1 MSSEQPLKSVYRSAN
16 ISLRKADLARQNG
29 DDDEELYHLN
39 QFAKTVRLT
48 LQTHRLWE
56 RRKDDKD
63 AVELVSKLPEMDARI
78 RELGGTP
85 YTPPDAAPPPRSD
98 SAPSVLEAA
107 ATQLRVPGQASAAA
121 RGAAA
126 ARAATRGALLRRSRA
141 NSRSNSRP
149 ASPERTRP
157 APPAAPAPA
166 RPPPHHH
173 PSRHPESARVPIKD
187 DDDDAP
193 GSPSSAEKYGARVQG
208 EVARLFE
215 EAEAVRIAALERKV
229 EMMRARMDATSG
241 AAHGVAGGL
250 SPSKAPRS
258 STEVSAAMD
267 PYRTLLP
274 SASASVA
281 AAIVSSGGS
290 ALAPPSGGFADRLES
305 IDAEVTR
312 LRKHIADAAAATGT
326 VTGTSFAQRLDDVE
340 REVRET
346 RRASLDKAAY
356 VVAPAPEPRAAS
368 SAPVTHHPVTHPSAD
383 APGAWIRR
391 GETEMSATPRAP
403 RAGPVMAVG
412 SSWLV
417 KQLSPGT
424 ARPSAPAEEPSPPP
438 PPPPP
443 PPPAPAIPSSPPR
456 VTLPPAPDI
465 PVPSTR
471 PSAPASEPVA
481 TVPDSERKFKA
492 PGPGALAKQQ
502 KKKGTSAPA
511 TAPPAPAPEPPS
523 PATLPPAT
531 LPPATLPPATLPA
544 PPDDL
549 NAVAAAAAARAIE
562 SSLAS
567 SRAGSPSKGTRSGPG
582 RPDAVLATM
591 DGAKAAAVAAA
602 EAAATAVSERVRRE
616 LRFVAER
623 QDALTRRGEAE
634 FNAVVAQVLPL
645 HEETNALRT
654 SLSQLEVRL
663 DSVAEHVAS
672 TDGVNMAASAAA
684 VAAAA
689 GAEVE
694 ALRAHVAKQQKASQD
709 WTESAIAHYGQ
720 QAWDHTQRLL
730 LERDQSEQER
740 VKHLQSQ
747 LEESHRWQREFQRDV
762 AEKFVQQESAVE
774 AMRRQ
779 MIQMAAAMEDMQGE
793 LAQQGGQKQSQMNV
807 IMQRLGALESAP
819 PRHSV
824 PHPAPG
830 EAGPAD
836 GEEKVNSTSAPDAR
850 LDTIEARLSTA
861 EDLLGQ
867 TAMAS
872 ARATAPIAEAVGDI
886 VPEIHSLRDR
896 LAKMEGLD
904 YGESLNT
911 LNDRLSA
918 LEATGMPV
926 AAQGTIGVEEIV
938 PEIHSLRDRLAK
950 MEGLNYGKSLNTLY
964 DRISTLEAM
973 GMPVA
978 AQGTIADDDRSE
990 LEARIIR
997 AESSAAAAA
1006 ATEVQILK
1014 EKLSEFG
1021 MRLNRAEEVAAEA
1034 AEAATTTSPGT
1045 EATKKAVPGLRSRVA
1060 EMEVEVAARLSDVES
1075 RIAEL
1080 AETCV
1085 ETAAFIAATPAPTR
1099 GARGAPGGSV
1109 RGSPRRVTP
1118 SPRKSPVPPESHA
1131 SERITEER
1139 QVTLHEIAL
1148 DAVAEV
1154 EDRLAVKI
1162 AEVEAKMFELANGGG
1177 GEYPTNVETEFAS
1190 PAGVPVSPRSPGG
1203 GGRTPRSPGG
1213 DFGVRGEL
1221 DAVKERLQE
1230 LSDSFVQ
1237 VDAIAVDN
1245 ESLGRRVA
1253 ELESLQQAS
1262 AAASAANF
1270 NAHESKLAELADVVR
1285 RVENLEADGETSS
1298 ELAVA
1303 MAGRVHEVK
1312 KEIAEIQDTKAIVSS
1327 VKSSVAAVQA
1337 KVSSLAA
1344 ETAETIEA
1352 IRGRQSEME
1361 AELRNVPG
1369 LVQSTTRKVSVEVD
1383 NLSAE
1388 VADLRKHRAADAE
1401 RMVENE
1407 EQVRQ
1412 AKAMASTAAYLDKEN
1427 VAPRLNALESLDL
1440 KTLRQRLV
1448 DMEVM
1453 LLDAAM
1459 AGEEETE
1466 TRIRERAE
1474 FEAGLTP
1481 REKFERRIDA
1491 LEESKRTRARASVT
1505 ASWGRAEKKQ
1515 AEGIVIDGSSL
1526 NSAAVDAVKGE
1537 IENLQRRIEQ
1547 IERDF
1552 VQSRVDATTSDENAA
1567 AASANAEAASTA
1579 AISAAASA
1587 AGAAELVADEVEKLR
1602 RRLAAV
1608 EGQGGNTGTPGTPKR
1623 VAPRSPDSESRP
1635 RAPDSLPPPV
1645 EHPAEST
1652 MRGAFQGVTAEE
1664 AAEAAAA
1671 LGLSSKGPAPISP
1684 MAKAKTAAAR
1694 ARLAAQH
1701 EAAKLGIKLGDPSIK
1716 PLEDLAASMSPRV
1729 DHSDPVALATAADRQ
1744 LAAELATVCALVE
1757 REESRRLEIREDEM
1771 RSRIEGSSD
1780 RATDAVAIAETRAA
1794 QRRWE
1799 IAMESQLLRLRK
1811 AAHEAEERH
1820 AVAAAV
1826 VRGVDEVGPAQE
1838 VAARLSY
1845 VHGKVD
1851 AMLRAE
1857 GVRLERATSRA
1868 AGEGQQPPWGAG
1880 PGLKSPGKVKAA
1892 EIYRHLG
1899 ELERGVSALARTA
1912 PAGTVAAAVGV
1923 SRSMGKKN
1931 TEELVEVKSLRHMVR
1946 AVQTELGGLQKRLDA
1961 VDKRTTGAGRAEQDI
1976 YRAQM
1981 SEVRSDVKALKRG
1994 FAETRKMADD
2004 SLKRAVKSEST
2015 AAGAHAHAEE
2025 LGAAVTAA
2033 RGETARLR
2041 ERVDA
2046 LAHGADA
2053 GLRAIDGK
2061 VERVKSSCRGAK
2073 ATGRMAEAR
2082 AVALAGELGRVARHV
2097 GLDGVGEAL
2106 RTGTL
2111 FQPPKEI
2118 KKRPTTLEALA
2129 AAPGVGLGTPGS
2141 AAGDEEDDDLL
2152 DLPSLAGDVGVGED
2166 ASIAPPSPK
2175 AVDKSKRKVTWRANV
2190 DP

>member
-1 MSSEQPLKSVYRSAN
+1 MSSEQPLKSVYRSAS
-16 ISLRKADLARQNG
+16 ISLRKADLARQNE
-29 DDDEELYHLN
+29 DHDEELYQLN

-63 AVELVSKLPEMDARI
+63 AVELVAKLPGTDARV

-107 ATQLRVPGQASAAA
+107 ATNLQSGQASAAA

-126 ARAATRGALLRRSRA
+126 SRAATRGALLRRSRA
-141 NSRSNSRP
+141 NSRANSRA
-149 ASPERTRP
+149 ASPEREP
-157 APPAAPAPA
+157 QAAPAPAPA

-173 PSRHPESARVPIKD
+173 HPPRQSASTRVPVKD

-193 GSPSSAEKYGARVQG
+193 GSPSSAEKYGMRVQN

-241 AAHGVAGGL
+241 AAHGVSGGL
-250 SPSKAPRS
+250 SPTKAARGFA
-258 STEVSAAMD
+258 EMSAGSME
-267 PYRTLLP
+267 PTRTLLP
-274 SASASVA
+274 SASVSVA
-281 AAIVSSGGS
+281 AAIVSSGGVGI
-290 ALAPPSGGFADRLES
+290 APPSGGFADRLES

-326 VTGTSFAQRLDDVE
+326 VTGTSFVQRLDDVE

-346 RRASLDKAAY
+346 RRASLDKSAY
-356 VVAPAPEPRAAS
+356 AVAPEFPRSSIEPAATT
-368 SAPVTHHPVTHPSAD
+368 PGAD

-403 RAGPVMAVG
+403 VGGPTMAAG

-424 ARPSAPAEEPSPPP
+424 ARPASSLST
-438 PPPPP
+438 
-443 PPPAPAIPSSPPR
+443 PPAPAPQPLPAVAVPVGAPR

-465 PVPSTR
+465 PVPASK
-471 PSAPASEPVA
+471 PSPPAPKPVA
-481 TVPDSERKFKA
+481 TVPDSEKKFKA
-492 PGPGALAKQQ
+492 PAREEKPGRKE
-502 KKKGTSAPA
+502 KKDRSAPA
-511 TAPPAPAPEPPS
+511 PVPAPSPLPEPV
-523 PATLPPAT
+523 PPT
-531 LPPATLPPATLPA
+531 TLPA
-544 PPDDL
+544 PPEDL
-549 NAVAAAAAARAIE
+549 NAVAAAAASRAIE
-562 SSLAS
+562 SSLS
-567 SRAGSPSKGTRSGPG
+567 SSPGSLRGVSGSPAGGPG
-582 RPDAVLATM
+582 GGNAVLATM

-645 HEETNALRT
+645 HEETNSLRT
-654 SLSQLEVRL
+654 SMSQLEARV

-709 WTESAIAHYGQ
+709 WTESAIAHYGK
-720 QAWDHTQRLL
+720 QAWDHTQRVL

-740 VKHLQSQ
+740 VKHLHTQ
-747 LEESHRWQREFQRDV
+747 LEEAHRWQREFQKDV
-762 AEKFVQQESAVE
+762 AEKFVQQESVVDAV
-774 AMRRQ
+774 RRQ
-779 MIQMAAAMEDMQGE
+779 MMQMAAAMEDMQGE
-793 LAQQGGQKQSQMNV
+793 LAQQGGQKQSQMNM
-807 IMQRLGALESAP
+807 IMQRLGALESATGPRP
-819 PRHSV
+819 PGL
-824 PHPAPG
+824 PAAA
-830 EAGPAD
+830 EAGPVAPAPEP
-836 GEEKVNSTSAPDAR
+836 GASTSAPVSSDAAAR
-850 LDTIEARLSTA
+850 LEHLEARLATA

-872 ARATAPIAEAVGDI
+872 AKATTPIAQAVGDI
-886 VPEIHSLRDR
+886 VPEIHSLRER
-896 LAKMEGLD
+896 LAKMEELD
-904 YGESLNT
+904 
-911 LNDRLSA
+911 
-918 LEATGMPV
+918 
-926 AAQGTIGVEEIV
+926 
-938 PEIHSLRDRLAK
+938 
-950 MEGLNYGKSLNTLY
+950 YGKSLNDLY

-973 GMPVA
+973 GAREIPAVA
-978 AQGTIADDDRSE
+978 PQTNALAGVDTSE

-1014 EKLSEFG
+1014 EKIGEFG
-1021 MRLNRAEEVAAEA
+1021 MRLSRAEEVATEA

-1045 EATKKAVPGLRSRVA
+1045 AATKKAVPGLRARVA

-1075 RIAEL
+1075 RIADL
-1080 AETCV
+1080 AESCV
-1085 ETAAFIAATPAPTR
+1085 ETAALAAATPAPTR
-1099 GARGAPGGSV
+1099 RTLSGSV
-1109 RGSPRRVTP
+1109 RGSPRRPTP
-1118 SPRKSPVPPESHA
+1118 SPARKSPVPPESHA

-1139 QVTLHEIAL
+1139 QVTLHELAL

-1154 EDRLAVKI
+1154 EDRLAGKI
-1162 AEVEAKMFELANGGG
+1162 AEVEAKMFDLSGGAG
-1177 GEYPTNVETEFAS
+1177 GDYPMNVETEFAS

-1203 GGRTPRSPGG
+1203 RTPGGRSPRTPGG
-1213 DFGVRGEL
+1213 SSFGLRGEL

-1237 VDAIAVDN
+1237 AETMSQALVVDN
-1245 ESLGRRVA
+1245 ETLDKRVV
-1253 ELESLQQAS
+1253 ELESLQRASS
-1262 AAASAANF
+1262 AASIANF
-1270 NAHESKLAELADVVR
+1270 EAHESKISQLGDVLK
-1285 RVENLEADGETSS
+1285 RVENLEADGETAS

-1312 KEIAEIQDTKAIVSS
+1312 KEIADIQDTKAIVSS
-1327 VKSSVAAVQA
+1327 VKSSIAAVQA
-1337 KVSSLAA
+1337 KISSLAA

-1361 AELRNVPG
+1361 VELKDKAP
-1369 LVQSTTRKVSVEVD
+1369 RKIVVDVD
-1383 NLSAE
+1383 NLAAE
-1388 VADLRKHRAADAE
+1388 VADLRKHRITDAE
-1401 RMVENE
+1401 RMAEHE

-1412 AKAMASTAAYLDKEN
+1412 AKAAASTAAYLDKEN

-1466 TRIRERAE
+1466 TKIRERAE
-1474 FEAGLTP
+1474 FEVGLTP

-1491 LEESKRTRARASVT
+1491 LEESKRTRARASVA
-1505 ASWGRAEKKQ
+1505 ASWNKAEKKQ
-1515 AEGIVIDGSSL
+1515 AEGIVVDASSL
-1526 NSAAVDAVKGE
+1526 NSAAVDAMKGE
-1537 IENLQRRIEQ
+1537 IETLHRRVEE

-1567 AASANAEAASTA
+1567 SSSANAEAASTA

-1602 RRLAAV
+1602 KRLTAV
-1608 EGQGGNTGTPGTPKR
+1608 EGRGGDLGTPATPTTI
-1623 VAPRSPDSESRP
+1623 APRSSDSDSRP
-1635 RAPDSLPPPV
+1635 RAPDSLPPPA

-1652 MRGAFQGVTAEE
+1652 MRGAFRGVTAEE
-1664 AAEAAAA
+1664 AAAAAAA
-1671 LGLSSKGPAPISP
+1671 LGLSSRSPVPVSP

-1694 ARLAAQH
+1694 ARQAAQH
-1701 EAAKLGIKLGDPSIK
+1701 EAKKLGIELGDPSIR
-1716 PLEDLAASMSPRV
+1716 PLEDLAESMSP
-1729 DHSDPVALATAADRQ
+1729 HPGSDPAFLATAADRQ

-1757 REESRRLEIREDEM
+1757 REESRRLEIRESEM
-1771 RSRIEGSSD
+1771 RARIEGEMGQT
-1780 RATDAVAIAETRAA
+1780 TDAVAVAETQAA

-1799 IAMESQLLRLRK
+1799 IAMESQLQRLRK

-1820 AVAAAV
+1820 AVANAV
-1826 VRGVDEVGPAQE
+1826 SRGVDEVGPTQE

-1857 GVRLERATSRA
+1857 GVRMEQANRLTPET
-1868 AGEGQQPPWGAG
+1868 QQPPWGSG
-1880 PGLKSPGKVKAA
+1880 PGLKSQP
-1892 EIYRHLG
+1892 
-1899 ELERGVSALARTA
+1899 
-1912 PAGTVAAAVGV
+1912 
-1923 SRSMGKKN
+1923 RS
-1931 TEELVEVKSLRHMVR
+1931 
-1946 AVQTELGGLQKRLDA
+1946 
-1961 VDKRTTGAGRAEQDI
+1961 
-1976 YRAQM
+1976 
-1981 SEVRSDVKALKRG
+1981 
-1994 FAETRKMADD
+1994 
-2004 SLKRAVKSEST
+2004 
-2015 AAGAHAHAEE
+2015 
-2025 LGAAVTAA
+2025 
-2033 RGETARLR
+2033 RLR
-2041 ERVDA
+2041 RST
-2046 LAHGADA
+2046 GTS
-2053 GLRAIDGK
+2053 G
-2061 VERVKSSCRGAK
+2061 SWRGA
-2073 ATGRMAEAR
+2073 
-2082 AVALAGELGRVARHV
+2082 
-2097 GLDGVGEAL
+2097 
-2106 RTGTL
+2106 
-2111 FQPPKEI
+2111 
-2118 KKRPTTLEALA
+2118 
-2129 AAPGVGLGTPGS
+2129 
-2141 AAGDEEDDDLL
+2141 
-2152 DLPSLAGDVGVGED
+2152 
-2166 ASIAPPSPK
+2166 
-2175 AVDKSKRKVTWRANV
+2175 
-2190 DP
+2190 

>member
-16 ISLRKADLARQNG
+16 ISLRKADLARQNA

-141 NSRSNSRP
+141 NSRTNSRA
-149 ASPERTRP
+149 ASPERTPP
-157 APPAAPAPA
+157 APLAAPAPA

-173 PSRHPESARVPIKD
+173 PPRHPESARVPVKD

-258 STEVSAAMD
+258 SMEVSAAMD

-290 ALAPPSGGFADRLES
+290 ALAPPSGGFADRLQS
-305 IDAEVTR
+305 IDVEVTR

-356 VVAPAPEPRAAS
+356 VVAPAPESRAAPPADA
-368 SAPVTHHPVTHPSAD
+368 APIPD

-403 RAGPVMAVG
+403 RVGPVMAVG

-424 ARPSAPAEEPSPPP
+424 ARPVPAPSRESPPP

-465 PVPSTR
+465 PVPSTG

-492 PGPGALAKQQ
+492 PGPRIDESEATEAAKRK
-502 KKKGTSAPA
+502 KKKGTPAPA
-511 TAPPAPAPEPPS
+511 AAPPALAPEPPS
-523 PATLPPAT
+523 PAT

-567 SRAGSPSKGTRSGPG
+567 SGAGSPTPGTRSGPG

-663 DSVAEHVAS
+663 DSVADHVAS

-747 LEESHRWQREFQRDV
+747 LEESHRWQQEFQRDV

-779 MIQMAAAMEDMQGE
+779 MMQMAAAMEDMQGE

-819 PRHSV
+819 PRHSG
-824 PHPAPG
+824 PHLAPG

-836 GEEKVNSTSAPDAR
+836 GQEAVASTSAPDAR

-904 YGESLNT
+904 YGKSLNT
-911 LNDRLSA
+911 LYDRLST
-918 LEATGMPV
+918 LEAMGTPV
-926 AAQGTIGVEEIV
+926 AAQGTIGIV
-938 PEIHSLRDRLAK
+938 D
-950 MEGLNYGKSLNTLY
+950 T
-964 DRISTLEAM
+964 
-973 GMPVA
+973 
-978 AQGTIADDDRSE
+978 SE

-1075 RIAEL
+1075 RIAEV

-1099 GARGAPGGSV
+1099 ARGAGGSV
-1109 RGSPRRVTP
+1109 RGSPRRHTP

-1162 AEVEAKMFELANGGG
+1162 AEVEAKMFELANGVG
-1177 GEYPTNVETEFAS
+1177 GEYPMNVETEFAS

-1213 DFGVRGEL
+1213 GFGVRGEL
-1221 DAVKERLQE
+1221 DAVKDRLQE

-1237 VDAIAVDN
+1237 VDSIAVDN

-1262 AAASAANF
+1262 AAASVANF

-1505 ASWGRAEKKQ
+1505 ASWGRTEKKQ

-1537 IENLQRRIEQ
+1537 IENLQRRVEQ

-1608 EGQGGNTGTPGTPKR
+1608 EGRGGNMGTPGTPKT
-1623 VAPRSPDSESRP
+1623 VAPRSPDSESQP
-1635 RAPDSLPPPV
+1635 RAPDSLPPPA

-1652 MRGAFQGVTAEE
+1652 MRGAFRGVTAEE

-1671 LGLSSKGPAPISP
+1671 LGLSSKGPAPVSP

-1716 PLEDLAASMSPRV
+1716 PLEDLAASMSSRV
-1729 DHSDPVALATAADRQ
+1729 DHIDPVALAAAADRQ

-1771 RSRIEGSSD
+1771 RSRVEGSSD
-1780 RATDAVAIAETRAA
+1780 RATDAVAVAETRAA

-1826 VRGVDEVGPAQE
+1826 VRGVDEVGPTQE

-1857 GVRLERATSRA
+1857 GVRVERASRV
-1868 AGEGQQPPWGAG
+1868 GPEGQQPPWGAG

-1892 EIYRHLG
+1892 EIYRHFG

-1923 SRSMGKKN
+1923 SRSIGKKN

-2004 SLKRAVKSEST
+2004 SLKRAIKSEST

-2073 ATGRMAEAR
+2073 ATARMAEAR

-2129 AAPGVGLGTPGS
+2129 AAPVVGLGTPGS
-2141 AAGDEEDDDLL
+2141 TAVDEEDDDLF
-2152 DLPSLAGDVGVGED
+2152 DLPSLAGDVGVGAD

>member
-16 ISLRKADLARQNG
+16 ISLRKADLARQNA

-141 NSRSNSRP
+141 NSRTNSRA
-149 ASPERTRP
+149 ASPERTPP
-157 APPAAPAPA
+157 APLAAPAPA

-173 PSRHPESARVPIKD
+173 PPRHLESARVPVKD

-258 STEVSAAMD
+258 SMEVSAAMD

-290 ALAPPSGGFADRLES
+290 ALAPPSGGFADRLQS

-356 VVAPAPEPRAAS
+356 VVAPAPESRAAPPADA
-368 SAPVTHHPVTHPSAD
+368 APIAD

-417 KQLSPGT
+417 KQLSPRT
-424 ARPSAPAEEPSPPP
+424 ARPVPAPSRESPPP

-465 PVPSTR
+465 PVPSTG

-492 PGPGALAKQQ
+492 PGPRIDESEATEAAKQKK
-502 KKKGTSAPA
+502 KKKGTPAPTA
-511 TAPPAPAPEPPS
+511 APPALAPEPPS
-523 PATLPPAT
+523 PATLPP
-531 LPPATLPPATLPA
+531 PTLPPATLPA

-567 SRAGSPSKGTRSGPG
+567 SGAGSPTPGTRSGPG

-663 DSVAEHVAS
+663 DSVADHVAS

-694 ALRAHVAKQQKASQD
+694 ALRAHVAKHQKASQD

-779 MIQMAAAMEDMQGE
+779 MMQMAAAMEDMQGE

-819 PRHSV
+819 PRHSG

-836 GEEKVNSTSAPDAR
+836 GQEAVASTSAPDAR

-904 YGESLNT
+904 YGKSLNT
-911 LNDRLSA
+911 LYDRLSA

-950 MEGLNYGKSLNTLY
+950 MEGLDYGKSLNTLY
-964 DRISTLEAM
+964 DRLSTLEAM
-973 GMPVA
+973 GTPVA
-978 AQGTIADDDRSE
+978 AQGTIGIVDTSE

-1075 RIAEL
+1075 RIAEV

-1099 GARGAPGGSV
+1099 ARGAGGSV
-1109 RGSPRRVTP
+1109 RGSPRRHTP

-1162 AEVEAKMFELANGGG
+1162 AEVEAKMFELANGVG

-1213 DFGVRGEL
+1213 GFGVRGEL

-1237 VDAIAVDN
+1237 VDSIAVDN

-1262 AAASAANF
+1262 AAASVANF

-1312 KEIAEIQDTKAIVSS
+1312 KEIAEIQNTKAIVSS

-1537 IENLQRRIEQ
+1537 IENLQRRVEQ

-1552 VQSRVDATTSDENAA
+1552 VQSRVDGTTSDENAA

-1608 EGQGGNTGTPGTPKR
+1608 EGRGGNMGTPGTPKT

-1635 RAPDSLPPPV
+1635 RAPDSLPPPA

-1652 MRGAFQGVTAEE
+1652 MRGAFRGVTAEE

-1671 LGLSSKGPAPISP
+1671 LGLSSKGPAPVSP

-1729 DHSDPVALATAADRQ
+1729 DHIDPVALAAAADRQ

-1771 RSRIEGSSD
+1771 RSRVEGSSD
-1780 RATDAVAIAETRAA
+1780 RATDAVAVAETRAA

-1826 VRGVDEVGPAQE
+1826 VRGVDEVGPTQE

-1857 GVRLERATSRA
+1857 GVRVERASRV
-1868 AGEGQQPPWGAG
+1868 GPEGQQPPWGAG

-1892 EIYRHLG
+1892 EIYRHLA

-2004 SLKRAVKSEST
+2004 SLKRAIKSEST

-2053 GLRAIDGK
+2053 GLRALDGK

-2073 ATGRMAEAR
+2073 ATARMAEAR

-2129 AAPGVGLGTPGS
+2129 AAPVVGLGTPGS
-2141 AAGDEEDDDLL
+2141 AAVDEEDDDLF
-2152 DLPSLAGDVGVGED
+2152 DLPSLAGDVGVGAD

>member
-1 MSSEQPLKSVYRSAN
+1 MSSEQPLKSVYRSAS
-16 ISLRKADLARQNG
+16 ISLRKADLARQNE
-29 DDDEELYHLN
+29 DQDEELYQLN

-63 AVELVSKLPEMDARI
+63 AVELVAKLPGTDARV

-107 ATQLRVPGQASAAA
+107 ATKLQSGQASAAA

-126 ARAATRGALLRRSRA
+126 SRAATRGALLRRSRA
-141 NSRSNSRP
+141 NSRANSRA
-149 ASPERTRP
+149 ASPEREP
-157 APPAAPAPA
+157 QAAHAPAPA

-173 PSRHPESARVPIKD
+173 HPPRQSASTRVPVKD

-193 GSPSSAEKYGARVQG
+193 GSPSSAEKYGMRVQI

-241 AAHGVAGGL
+241 AAHGVSGGL
-250 SPSKAPRS
+250 SPTKAARGFA
-258 STEVSAAMD
+258 EMSAGSMEPA
-267 PYRTLLP
+267 RTLLP
-274 SASASVA
+274 SASVSVA
-281 AAIVSSGGS
+281 AAIVSSGGVGI
-290 ALAPPSGGFADRLES
+290 APPSGGFADRLES

-326 VTGTSFAQRLDDVE
+326 VTGTSFVQRLDDVE

-346 RRASLDKAAY
+346 RRASLDKSAY
-356 VVAPAPEPRAAS
+356 VVAPEFPRSSIEPAATTPG
-368 SAPVTHHPVTHPSAD
+368 AA

-403 RAGPVMAVG
+403 AGGPTMAAG

-424 ARPSAPAEEPSPPP
+424 ARPAPAPQPL
-438 PPPPP
+438 
-443 PPPAPAIPSSPPR
+443 PAAAVPVGAPR

-465 PVPSTR
+465 PVPASK
-471 PSAPASEPVA
+471 PSPPAPKPVA
-481 TVPDSERKFKA
+481 TVPDSEKKFKA
-492 PGPGALAKQQ
+492 PAREEKPG
-502 KKKGTSAPA
+502 KKEKKDRSAPA
-511 TAPPAPAPEPPS
+511 PVPAPSPLTEPV
-523 PATLPPAT
+523 PPT
-531 LPPATLPPATLPA
+531 TLPA

-549 NAVAAAAAARAIE
+549 NAVAAAAASRAIE
-562 SSLAS
+562 SSLS
-567 SRAGSPSKGTRSGPG
+567 SSPGSLGGVSSSPAGGPG
-582 RPDAVLATM
+582 GANAVLATM

-645 HEETNALRT
+645 HEETNSLRT
-654 SLSQLEVRL
+654 SMSQLEARV

-709 WTESAIAHYGQ
+709 WTESAIAHYGK
-720 QAWDHTQRLL
+720 QAWDHTQRVL

-740 VKHLQSQ
+740 VKHLHAQ
-747 LEESHRWQREFQRDV
+747 LEEAHRWQREFQKDV
-762 AEKFVQQESAVE
+762 AEKFVQQESVVDAV
-774 AMRRQ
+774 RRQ
-779 MIQMAAAMEDMQGE
+779 MMQMAAAMEDMQGE
-793 LAQQGGQKQSQMNV
+793 LAQQGGQKQSQMNM
-807 IMQRLGALESAP
+807 IMQRLGALESGTGPRP
-819 PRHSV
+819 PG
-824 PHPAPG
+824 PPAAA
-830 EAGPAD
+830 EAGPVAPAPEP
-836 GEEKVNSTSAPDAR
+836 GASTSAPVSSDAAAR
-850 LDTIEARLSTA
+850 LEHLEARLATA

-872 ARATAPIAEAVGDI
+872 AKATTPIAQAVGDI
-886 VPEIHSLRDR
+886 VPEIHSLRER
-896 LAKMEGLD
+896 LAKMEELD
-904 YGESLNT
+904 
-911 LNDRLSA
+911 
-918 LEATGMPV
+918 
-926 AAQGTIGVEEIV
+926 
-938 PEIHSLRDRLAK
+938 
-950 MEGLNYGKSLNTLY
+950 YGKSLNDLY

-973 GMPVA
+973 GAREIPAVA
-978 AQGTIADDDRSE
+978 PQTNALAGWDTSE

-1014 EKLSEFG
+1014 EKIGEFG
-1021 MRLNRAEEVAAEA
+1021 MRLSRAEEIATEA

-1045 EATKKAVPGLRSRVA
+1045 AATKKAVPGLRARVA

-1075 RIAEL
+1075 RIADL
-1080 AETCV
+1080 AESCV
-1085 ETAAFIAATPAPTR
+1085 ETAALAAATPAPTR
-1099 GARGAPGGSV
+1099 RTLGGSV
-1109 RGSPRRVTP
+1109 RGSPRRPTS
-1118 SPRKSPVPPESHA
+1118 SPARKSPVPPESHA

-1139 QVTLHEIAL
+1139 QVTLHELAL

-1154 EDRLAVKI
+1154 EDRLAGKI
-1162 AEVEAKMFELANGGG
+1162 AEVEAKMFELSGGAAG
-1177 GEYPTNVETEFAS
+1177 DYPMNVETEFAS
-1190 PAGVPVSPRSPGG
+1190 PAGMPVSPRSPGG
-1203 GGRTPRSPGG
+1203 RTPGGRSPRTPGG
-1213 DFGVRGEL
+1213 SSFGLRGEL

-1237 VDAIAVDN
+1237 AETMSQALVVDN
-1245 ESLGRRVA
+1245 ETLDKRVV
-1253 ELESLQQAS
+1253 ELESLQRASS
-1262 AAASAANF
+1262 AASLANF
-1270 NAHESKLAELADVVR
+1270 EAHESKISQLADVLK

-1312 KEIAEIQDTKAIVSS
+1312 KEIADIQDTKAIVSS
-1327 VKSSVAAVQA
+1327 VKSSIAAVQA
-1337 KVSSLAA
+1337 KISSLAA
-1344 ETAETIEA
+1344 ETAETVEA

-1361 AELRNVPG
+1361 VELKDKAP
-1369 LVQSTTRKVSVEVD
+1369 RKIVVDVD
-1383 NLSAE
+1383 NLAVE
-1388 VADLRKHRAADAE
+1388 VADFRKHRITDAE
-1401 RMVENE
+1401 RMAEHE

-1412 AKAMASTAAYLDKEN
+1412 AKAAASTAAYLDKEN
-1427 VAPRLNALESLDL
+1427 VAPRLSALESLDL

-1466 TRIRERAE
+1466 TKIRERAE
-1474 FEAGLTP
+1474 FEVGLTP

-1491 LEESKRTRARASVT
+1491 LEESKRTRARASVAT
-1505 ASWGRAEKKQ
+1505 SWNKAEKKQ
-1515 AEGIVIDGSSL
+1515 AEGIVVDASSL
-1526 NSAAVDAVKGE
+1526 NSAAVDAMKGE
-1537 IENLQRRIEQ
+1537 IETLHRRVEE

-1567 AASANAEAASTA
+1567 SSSANAEAASTA

-1602 RRLAAV
+1602 KRLAAV
-1608 EGQGGNTGTPGTPKR
+1608 EGRGGDLGTPSTPTTI
-1623 VAPRSPDSESRP
+1623 APRSPDSDSRP
-1635 RAPDSLPPPV
+1635 RAPDSLPPPA

-1652 MRGAFQGVTAEE
+1652 MRGAFRGVTAEE
-1664 AAEAAAA
+1664 AAAAAAA
-1671 LGLSSKGPAPISP
+1671 LGLSSRSPVPVSP

-1694 ARLAAQH
+1694 ARQAAQH
-1701 EAAKLGIKLGDPSIK
+1701 EAKKLGIELGDPSIR
-1716 PLEDLAASMSPRV
+1716 PLEDLAESMSP
-1729 DHSDPVALATAADRQ
+1729 HPGSDPAFLATAADRQ

-1757 REESRRLEIREDEM
+1757 REESRRLEIRESEM
-1771 RSRIEGSSD
+1771 RARIEGEMGQT
-1780 RATDAVAIAETRAA
+1780 TDAVAVAETQAA

-1799 IAMESQLLRLRK
+1799 IAMESQLQRLRK

-1820 AVAAAV
+1820 AVANAV
-1826 VRGVDEVGPAQE
+1826 SRGVDEVGPTQE

-1857 GVRLERATSRA
+1857 GVRMEQANRLTPET
-1868 AGEGQQPPWGAG
+1868 QQPPWGSG
-1880 PGLKSPGKVKAA
+1880 PGLKSPAKVKAA

-1912 PAGTVAAAVGV
+1912 PAGTVAAAVGI

-1946 AVQTELGGLQKRLDA
+1946 AVQTELGGLQKRIDA
-1961 VDKRTTGAGRAEQDI
+1961 VDKRTTGAGRAEQDM

-1994 FAETRKMADD
+1994 FVDTRKAVDD

-2025 LGAAVTAA
+2025 LGAAVTAT

-2053 GLRAIDGK
+2053 GLRAVDGK
-2061 VERVKSSCRGAK
+2061 IERVKSSCRGAK
-2073 ATGRMAEAR
+2073 ATARMAEAR

-2097 GLDGVGEAL
+2097 GMEGVGEAL

-2111 FQPPKEI
+2111 FQPPRQI
-2118 KKRPTTLEALA
+2118 KKKPTLESLA
-2129 AAPGVGLGTPGS
+2129 AEPGLGLETPIS
-2141 AAGDEEDDDLL
+2141 VRDEEEDDDLFE
-2152 DLPSLAGDVGVGED
+2152 LPSLAGGARDDD
-2166 ASIAPPSPK
+2166 AMAPPSPK

-2190 DP
+2190 DL

>member
-1 MSSEQPLKSVYRSAN
+1 MSSEQPLKSVYRSAS
-16 ISLRKADLARQNG
+16 ISLRKADLARQNE
-29 DDDEELYHLN
+29 DQDEELYQLN

-63 AVELVSKLPEMDARI
+63 AVELVAKLPGTDARV

-107 ATQLRVPGQASAAA
+107 ATKLQSGQASAAA

-126 ARAATRGALLRRSRA
+126 SRAATRGALLRRSRA
-141 NSRSNSRP
+141 NSRANSRA
-149 ASPERTRP
+149 ASPEREP
-157 APPAAPAPA
+157 QAAHAPAPA

-173 PSRHPESARVPIKD
+173 HPPRQSASTRVPVKD

-193 GSPSSAEKYGARVQG
+193 GSPSSAEKYGMRVQI

-241 AAHGVAGGL
+241 AAHGVSGGL
-250 SPSKAPRS
+250 SPTKAARGFA
-258 STEVSAAMD
+258 EMSAGSMEPA
-267 PYRTLLP
+267 RTLLP
-274 SASASVA
+274 SASVSVA
-281 AAIVSSGGS
+281 AAIVSSGGVGI
-290 ALAPPSGGFADRLES
+290 APPSGGFADRLES

-326 VTGTSFAQRLDDVE
+326 VTGTSFVQRLDDVE

-346 RRASLDKAAY
+346 RRASLDKSAY
-356 VVAPAPEPRAAS
+356 VVAPEFPRSSIEPAATT
-368 SAPVTHHPVTHPSAD
+368 PGAD

-403 RAGPVMAVG
+403 AGGPTMAAG

-424 ARPSAPAEEPSPPP
+424 ARPASSLST
-438 PPPPP
+438 
-443 PPPAPAIPSSPPR
+443 PPAPAPQPLPAAAVPVGAPR

-465 PVPSTR
+465 PVPASK
-471 PSAPASEPVA
+471 PSPPAPKPVA
-481 TVPDSERKFKA
+481 TVPDSEKKFKA
-492 PGPGALAKQQ
+492 PAREEKPG
-502 KKKGTSAPA
+502 KKEKKDRSAPA
-511 TAPPAPAPEPPS
+511 PVPAPSPLTEPV
-523 PATLPPAT
+523 PPT
-531 LPPATLPPATLPA
+531 TLPA

-549 NAVAAAAAARAIE
+549 NAVAAAAASRAIE
-562 SSLAS
+562 SSLS
-567 SRAGSPSKGTRSGPG
+567 SSPGSLGGVSSSPAGGPG
-582 RPDAVLATM
+582 GANAVLATM

-645 HEETNALRT
+645 HEETNSLRT
-654 SLSQLEVRL
+654 SMSQLEARV

-709 WTESAIAHYGQ
+709 WTESAIAHYGK
-720 QAWDHTQRLL
+720 QAWDHTQRVL

-740 VKHLQSQ
+740 VKHLHAQ
-747 LEESHRWQREFQRDV
+747 LEEAHRWQREFQKDV
-762 AEKFVQQESAVE
+762 AEKFVQQESVVDAV
-774 AMRRQ
+774 RRQ
-779 MIQMAAAMEDMQGE
+779 MMQMAAAMEDMQGE
-793 LAQQGGQKQSQMNV
+793 LAQQGGQKQSQMNM
-807 IMQRLGALESAP
+807 IMQRLGALESGTGPRP
-819 PRHSV
+819 PG
-824 PHPAPG
+824 PPAAA
-830 EAGPAD
+830 EAGPVAPAPEP
-836 GEEKVNSTSAPDAR
+836 GASTSAPVSSDAAAR
-850 LDTIEARLSTA
+850 LEHLEARLATA

-872 ARATAPIAEAVGDI
+872 AKATTPIAQAVGDI
-886 VPEIHSLRDR
+886 VPEIHSLRER
-896 LAKMEGLD
+896 LAKMEELD
-904 YGESLNT
+904 
-911 LNDRLSA
+911 
-918 LEATGMPV
+918 
-926 AAQGTIGVEEIV
+926 
-938 PEIHSLRDRLAK
+938 
-950 MEGLNYGKSLNTLY
+950 YGKSLNDLY

-973 GMPVA
+973 GAREIPAVA
-978 AQGTIADDDRSE
+978 PQTNALAGWDTSE

-1014 EKLSEFG
+1014 EKIGEFG
-1021 MRLNRAEEVAAEA
+1021 MRLSRAEEIATEA

-1045 EATKKAVPGLRSRVA
+1045 AATKKAVPGLRARVA

-1075 RIAEL
+1075 RIADL
-1080 AETCV
+1080 AESCV
-1085 ETAAFIAATPAPTR
+1085 ETAALAAATPAPTR
-1099 GARGAPGGSV
+1099 RTLGGSV
-1109 RGSPRRVTP
+1109 RGSPRRPTS
-1118 SPRKSPVPPESHA
+1118 SPARKSPVPPESHA

-1139 QVTLHEIAL
+1139 QVTLHELAL

-1154 EDRLAVKI
+1154 EDRLAGKI
-1162 AEVEAKMFELANGGG
+1162 AEVEAKMFELSGGAAG
-1177 GEYPTNVETEFAS
+1177 DYPMNVETEFAS
-1190 PAGVPVSPRSPGG
+1190 PAGMPVSPRSPGG
-1203 GGRTPRSPGG
+1203 RTPGGRSPRTPGG
-1213 DFGVRGEL
+1213 SSFGLRGEL

-1237 VDAIAVDN
+1237 AETMSQALVVDN
-1245 ESLGRRVA
+1245 ETLDKRVV
-1253 ELESLQQAS
+1253 ELESLQRASS
-1262 AAASAANF
+1262 AASLANF
-1270 NAHESKLAELADVVR
+1270 EAHESKISQLADVLK

-1312 KEIAEIQDTKAIVSS
+1312 KEIADIQDTKAIVSS
-1327 VKSSVAAVQA
+1327 VKSSIAAVQA
-1337 KVSSLAA
+1337 KISSLAA
-1344 ETAETIEA
+1344 ETAETVEA

-1361 AELRNVPG
+1361 VELKDKAP
-1369 LVQSTTRKVSVEVD
+1369 RKIVVDVD
-1383 NLSAE
+1383 NLAVE
-1388 VADLRKHRAADAE
+1388 VADFRKHRITDAE
-1401 RMVENE
+1401 RMAEHE

-1412 AKAMASTAAYLDKEN
+1412 AKAAASTAAYLDKEN
-1427 VAPRLNALESLDL
+1427 VAPRLSALESLDL

-1466 TRIRERAE
+1466 TKIRERAE
-1474 FEAGLTP
+1474 FEVGLTP

-1491 LEESKRTRARASVT
+1491 LEESKRTRARASVAT
-1505 ASWGRAEKKQ
+1505 SWNKAEKKQ
-1515 AEGIVIDGSSL
+1515 AEGIVVDASSL
-1526 NSAAVDAVKGE
+1526 NSAAVDAMKGE
-1537 IENLQRRIEQ
+1537 IETLHRRVEE

-1567 AASANAEAASTA
+1567 SSSANAEAASTA

-1602 RRLAAV
+1602 KRLAAV
-1608 EGQGGNTGTPGTPKR
+1608 EGRGGDLGTPSTPTTI
-1623 VAPRSPDSESRP
+1623 APRSPDSDSRP
-1635 RAPDSLPPPV
+1635 RAPDSLPPPA

-1652 MRGAFQGVTAEE
+1652 MRGAFRGVTAEE
-1664 AAEAAAA
+1664 AAAAAAA
-1671 LGLSSKGPAPISP
+1671 LGLSSRSPVPVSP

-1694 ARLAAQH
+1694 ARQAAQH
-1701 EAAKLGIKLGDPSIK
+1701 EAKKLGIELGDPSIR
-1716 PLEDLAASMSPRV
+1716 PLEDLAESMSP
-1729 DHSDPVALATAADRQ
+1729 HPGSDPAFLATAADRQ

-1757 REESRRLEIREDEM
+1757 REESRRLEIRESEM
-1771 RSRIEGSSD
+1771 RARIEGEMGQT
-1780 RATDAVAIAETRAA
+1780 TDAVAVAETQAA

-1799 IAMESQLLRLRK
+1799 IAMESQLQRLRK

-1820 AVAAAV
+1820 AVANAV
-1826 VRGVDEVGPAQE
+1826 SRGVDEVGPTQE

-1857 GVRLERATSRA
+1857 GVRMEQANRLTPET
-1868 AGEGQQPPWGAG
+1868 QQPPWGSG
-1880 PGLKSPGKVKAA
+1880 PGLKSPAKVKAA

-1912 PAGTVAAAVGV
+1912 PAGTVAAAVGI

-1946 AVQTELGGLQKRLDA
+1946 AVQTELGGLQKRIDA
-1961 VDKRTTGAGRAEQDI
+1961 VDKRTTGAGRAEQDM

-1981 SEVRSDVKALKRG
+1981 SEVRFDVKALKRG
-1994 FAETRKMADD
+1994 FVDTRKAVDD

-2025 LGAAVTAA
+2025 LGAAVTAT

-2053 GLRAIDGK
+2053 GLRAVDGK
-2061 VERVKSSCRGAK
+2061 IERVKSSCRGAK
-2073 ATGRMAEAR
+2073 ATARMAEAR

-2097 GLDGVGEAL
+2097 GMEGVGEAL

-2111 FQPPKEI
+2111 FQPPRQI
-2118 KKRPTTLEALA
+2118 KKKPTLESLA
-2129 AAPGVGLGTPGS
+2129 AEPGLGLETPIS
-2141 AAGDEEDDDLL
+2141 VRDEEEDDDLFE
-2152 DLPSLAGDVGVGED
+2152 LPSLAGGARDDD
-2166 ASIAPPSPK
+2166 AMAPPSPK

-2190 DP
+2190 DL

>member
-1 MSSEQPLKSVYRSAN
+1 M
-16 ISLRKADLARQNG
+16 
-29 DDDEELYHLN
+29 
-39 QFAKTVRLT
+39 
-48 LQTHRLWE
+48 
-56 RRKDDKD
+56 
-63 AVELVSKLPEMDARI
+63 
-78 RELGGTP
+78 
-85 YTPPDAAPPPRSD
+85 
-98 SAPSVLEAA
+98 
-107 ATQLRVPGQASAAA
+107 
-121 RGAAA
+121 
-126 ARAATRGALLRRSRA
+126 
-141 NSRSNSRP
+141 
-149 ASPERTRP
+149 
-157 APPAAPAPA
+157 
-166 RPPPHHH
+166 
-173 PSRHPESARVPIKD
+173 
-187 DDDDAP
+187 
-193 GSPSSAEKYGARVQG
+193 
-208 EVARLFE
+208 
-215 EAEAVRIAALERKV
+215 
-229 EMMRARMDATSG
+229 
-241 AAHGVAGGL
+241 
-250 SPSKAPRS
+250 
-258 STEVSAAMD
+258 
-267 PYRTLLP
+267 
-274 SASASVA
+274 
-281 AAIVSSGGS
+281 
-290 ALAPPSGGFADRLES
+290 
-305 IDAEVTR
+305 
-312 LRKHIADAAAATGT
+312 
-326 VTGTSFAQRLDDVE
+326 
-340 REVRET
+340 
-346 RRASLDKAAY
+346 
-356 VVAPAPEPRAAS
+356 
-368 SAPVTHHPVTHPSAD
+368 
-383 APGAWIRR
+383 
-391 GETEMSATPRAP
+391 
-403 RAGPVMAVG
+403 
-412 SSWLV
+412 
-417 KQLSPGT
+417 
-424 ARPSAPAEEPSPPP
+424 
-438 PPPPP
+438 
-443 PPPAPAIPSSPPR
+443 
-456 VTLPPAPDI
+456 
-465 PVPSTR
+465 
-471 PSAPASEPVA
+471 
-481 TVPDSERKFKA
+481 
-492 PGPGALAKQQ
+492 
-502 KKKGTSAPA
+502 
-511 TAPPAPAPEPPS
+511 
-523 PATLPPAT
+523 
-531 LPPATLPPATLPA
+531 
-544 PPDDL
+544 
-549 NAVAAAAAARAIE
+549 
-562 SSLAS
+562 
-567 SRAGSPSKGTRSGPG
+567 
-582 RPDAVLATM
+582 LATM

-663 DSVAEHVAS
+663 DSVADHVAS

-779 MIQMAAAMEDMQGE
+779 MMQMAAAMEDMQGE

-819 PRHSV
+819 PRHSG

-836 GEEKVNSTSAPDAR
+836 GQEAVASTSAPDAR

-904 YGESLNT
+904 YGKSLNT
-911 LNDRLSA
+911 LYDRLSA

-950 MEGLNYGKSLNTLY
+950 MEGLDYGKSLNTLY
-964 DRISTLEAM
+964 DRLSTLEAM
-973 GMPVA
+973 GTPVA
-978 AQGTIADDDRSE
+978 AQGTIGIVDTSE

-1075 RIAEL
+1075 RIAEV

-1099 GARGAPGGSV
+1099 ARGAGGSV
-1109 RGSPRRVTP
+1109 RGSPRRHTP

-1162 AEVEAKMFELANGGG
+1162 AEVEAKMFELANGVG
-1177 GEYPTNVETEFAS
+1177 GEYPMNVETEFAS

-1213 DFGVRGEL
+1213 GFGVRGEL

-1237 VDAIAVDN
+1237 VDSIAVDN

-1262 AAASAANF
+1262 AAASVANF

-1505 ASWGRAEKKQ
+1505 ASWGRTEKKQ

-1537 IENLQRRIEQ
+1537 IENLQRRVEQ

-1608 EGQGGNTGTPGTPKR
+1608 EGRGGNMGTPGTPKT
-1623 VAPRSPDSESRP
+1623 VAPRSPDSEFQP
-1635 RAPDSLPPPV
+1635 RAPDSLPPPA

-1652 MRGAFQGVTAEE
+1652 MRVAFRGVTAEE

-1671 LGLSSKGPAPISP
+1671 LGLSSKGPAPVSP

-1729 DHSDPVALATAADRQ
+1729 DHIDPVALAAAADRQ

-1771 RSRIEGSSD
+1771 RSRVEGSSD
-1780 RATDAVAIAETRAA
+1780 RATDAVAVAETRAA

-1826 VRGVDEVGPAQE
+1826 VRGVDEVGPTQE

-1857 GVRLERATSRA
+1857 GVRVERASRV
-1868 AGEGQQPPWGAG
+1868 GPEGQQPPWGAG

-1923 SRSMGKKN
+1923 SRSIGKKN

-2004 SLKRAVKSEST
+2004 SLKRAIKSEST

-2073 ATGRMAEAR
+2073 ATARMAEAR

-2129 AAPGVGLGTPGS
+2129 AAPVVGLGTPGS
-2141 AAGDEEDDDLL
+2141 TAVDEEDDDLF
-2152 DLPSLAGDVGVGED
+2152 DLPSLAGDVGVGAD

>member
-1 MSSEQPLKSVYRSAN
+1 MSSEQPLKSVYRSAS
-16 ISLRKADLARQNG
+16 ISLRKADLARQNE
-29 DDDEELYHLN
+29 DDDEELYQLN

-63 AVELVSKLPEMDARI
+63 AVELVAKLPGTDARV

-107 ATQLRVPGQASAAA
+107 ATKLQSGQASAAA

-126 ARAATRGALLRRSRA
+126 SRAATRGALLRRSRA
-141 NSRSNSRP
+141 NSRANSRA
-149 ASPERTRP
+149 ASPEREP
-157 APPAAPAPA
+157 QAAPAPAPA

-173 PSRHPESARVPIKD
+173 HPPRQSTRVPVKDD

-193 GSPSSAEKYGARVQG
+193 GSPSSAEKYGMRVQN

-241 AAHGVAGGL
+241 AAHGVSGGL
-250 SPSKAPRS
+250 SPTKAARGFADMEP
-258 STEVSAAMD
+258 T
-267 PYRTLLP
+267 RTLLP
-274 SASASVA
+274 SASVSVA
-281 AAIVSSGGS
+281 AAIVSSGGVGI
-290 ALAPPSGGFADRLES
+290 APPSGGFADRLES

-326 VTGTSFAQRLDDVE
+326 VTGTSFVQRLDDVE

-356 VVAPAPEPRAAS
+356 VVAPEFPRSSIEPAATT
-368 SAPVTHHPVTHPSAD
+368 PGAD

-403 RAGPVMAVG
+403 TGGPKMAAG

-424 ARPSAPAEEPSPPP
+424 ARPASTLST
-438 PPPPP
+438 
-443 PPPAPAIPSSPPR
+443 PPAPAPQPLPAAAVSVGAPR

-465 PVPSTR
+465 PVPASK
-471 PSAPASEPVA
+471 PSPPAPKPVA
-481 TVPDSERKFKA
+481 TVPDSEKKFKA
-492 PGPGALAKQQ
+492 PAREEKPGRKE
-502 KKKGTSAPA
+502 KKDRSAPA
-511 TAPPAPAPEPPS
+511 PVPAPSPLPEPV
-523 PATLPPAT
+523 PPT
-531 LPPATLPPATLPA
+531 TLPA
-544 PPDDL
+544 PPEDL
-549 NAVAAAAAARAIE
+549 NAVAAAAASRAIE
-562 SSLAS
+562 SSLS
-567 SRAGSPSKGTRSGPG
+567 SSPGSLRGVSGSPAGGPG
-582 RPDAVLATM
+582 GGNAVLATM

-645 HEETNALRT
+645 HEETNSLRT
-654 SLSQLEVRL
+654 SMSQLEARV

-709 WTESAIAHYGQ
+709 WTESAIAHYGK
-720 QAWDHTQRLL
+720 QAWDHTQRVL
-730 LERDQSEQER
+730 LERNQSEQER
-740 VKHLQSQ
+740 VKQLHAQ
-747 LEESHRWQREFQRDV
+747 LEEAHRWQREFQKDV
-762 AEKFVQQESAVE
+762 AEKFVQQESVVDAV
-774 AMRRQ
+774 RRQ
-779 MIQMAAAMEDMQGE
+779 MMQMAAAMEDMQGE
-793 LAQQGGQKQSQMNV
+793 LAQQGGQKQSQMNM
-807 IMQRLGALESAP
+807 IMQRLGALESVTGPRPSGP
-819 PRHSV
+819 P
-824 PHPAPG
+824 AAA
-830 EAGPAD
+830 EAGPVATAPEP
-836 GEEKVNSTSAPDAR
+836 GASTSAPVSSDAAAR
-850 LDTIEARLSTA
+850 LEHLEARLATA

-867 TAMAS
+867 TAMGS
-872 ARATAPIAEAVGDI
+872 AKATTPIAQAVGDI
-886 VPEIHSLRDR
+886 VPEIHSLRER
-896 LAKMEGLD
+896 LAKMEELD
-904 YGESLNT
+904 YGKT
-911 LNDRLSA
+911 LND
-918 LEATGMPV
+918 
-926 AAQGTIGVEEIV
+926 
-938 PEIHSLRDRLAK
+938 
-950 MEGLNYGKSLNTLY
+950 LY

-973 GMPVA
+973 GAHAIPAMAPQTNALAGVD
-978 AQGTIADDDRSE
+978 TSE

-997 AESSAAAAA
+997 VESSAAAAA

-1014 EKLSEFG
+1014 EKIGEFG
-1021 MRLNRAEEVAAEA
+1021 MRLSRAEEVATEA

-1045 EATKKAVPGLRSRVA
+1045 AATKKAVPGLRARVA

-1075 RIAEL
+1075 RIADL
-1080 AETCV
+1080 AESCV
-1085 ETAAFIAATPAPTR
+1085 ETAALAAATPAPTR
-1099 GARGAPGGSV
+1099 RTLGGSV
-1109 RGSPRRVTP
+1109 RGSPRRPTP
-1118 SPRKSPVPPESHA
+1118 SPARKSPVPPESHA

-1139 QVTLHEIAL
+1139 QVTLHELAL

-1154 EDRLAVKI
+1154 EDRLAGKI
-1162 AEVEAKMFELANGGG
+1162 AEVEAKMFELSAGAGGD
-1177 GEYPTNVETEFAS
+1177 YPMNVETEFAS

-1203 GGRTPRSPGG
+1203 RTPGGRSPRTPGG
-1213 DFGVRGEL
+1213 SSFGLRGEL

-1230 LSDSFVQ
+1230 LNDSFVQ
-1237 VDAIAVDN
+1237 AETMSQALVVDN
-1245 ESLGRRVA
+1245 ETLDKRVV
-1253 ELESLQQAS
+1253 ELESLQRGS
-1262 AAASAANF
+1262 AAASLANF
-1270 NAHESKLAELADVVR
+1270 EAHESKISQLKPELADVLK
-1285 RVENLEADGETSS
+1285 RVENLEADGETAS

-1312 KEIAEIQDTKAIVSS
+1312 KEIADIQDTKAIVSS
-1327 VKSSVAAVQA
+1327 VKSSIAAVQA
-1337 KVSSLAA
+1337 KISSLAA

-1352 IRGRQSEME
+1352 IRGGQSEME
-1361 AELRNVPG
+1361 VELKDKAPRTIVMD
-1369 LVQSTTRKVSVEVD
+1369 VD
-1383 NLSAE
+1383 NLAAE
-1388 VADLRKHRAADAE
+1388 VADLRKHRITDAE
-1401 RMVENE
+1401 RMAEHE

-1412 AKAMASTAAYLDKEN
+1412 AKAAASTAAYLDKEN
-1427 VAPRLNALESLDL
+1427 VAPRLSALESLDL

-1466 TRIRERAE
+1466 TKIRERAE
-1474 FEAGLTP
+1474 FEVGLTP

-1491 LEESKRTRARASVT
+1491 LEESKRTRARASVA
-1505 ASWGRAEKKQ
+1505 ASWNKAEKKQ
-1515 AEGIVIDGSSL
+1515 AEGIVVDASSL
-1526 NSAAVDAVKGE
+1526 NSAAVDAMKGE
-1537 IENLQRRIEQ
+1537 IETLHRRVEE

-1567 AASANAEAASTA
+1567 SSSANAEAASTA

-1587 AGAAELVADEVEKLR
+1587 AAAAELVADEVEKLR
-1602 RRLAAV
+1602 KRLAAI
-1608 EGQGGNTGTPGTPKR
+1608 EGRGGDLGTPSTPTTI
-1623 VAPRSPDSESRP
+1623 APRSPDSDSRP
-1635 RAPDSLPPPV
+1635 RAPDSLPPPA

-1652 MRGAFQGVTAEE
+1652 MRGAFRGVTAEE
-1664 AAEAAAA
+1664 AAAAAAA
-1671 LGLSSKGPAPISP
+1671 LGLSSRSPVPVSP

-1694 ARLAAQH
+1694 ARQAAQH
-1701 EAAKLGIKLGDPSIK
+1701 EAKKLGIELGDPSIR
-1716 PLEDLAASMSPRV
+1716 PLEDLAESMSP
-1729 DHSDPVALATAADRQ
+1729 HPGSDPAFLATAADRQ

-1757 REESRRLEIREDEM
+1757 REESRRLEIRESEM
-1771 RSRIEGSSD
+1771 RARIEGEMGQT
-1780 RATDAVAIAETRAA
+1780 TDAVAVAETQAA

-1799 IAMESQLLRLRK
+1799 IAMVSQLQRLRK

-1820 AVAAAV
+1820 AVANAV
-1826 VRGVDEVGPAQE
+1826 SRGVDEVGPTQE

-1857 GVRLERATSRA
+1857 GVRMEQANRLTPET
-1868 AGEGQQPPWGAG
+1868 QQPPWGSG
-1880 PGLKSPGKVKAA
+1880 PGLKSPAKVKAA

-1899 ELERGVSALARTA
+1899 ELERGVSALASTA
-1912 PAGTVAAAVGV
+1912 PAGTVAAAIGI

-1946 AVQTELGGLQKRLDA
+1946 AVQTELGGLQKRIDA
-1961 VDKRTTGAGRAEQDI
+1961 VDKRTTGAGRAEQDM

-1994 FAETRKMADD
+1994 FVDTRKAVDD

-2015 AAGAHAHAEE
+2015 AAGAHAHAED
-2025 LGAAVTAA
+2025 LGAAVTAT

-2053 GLRAIDGK
+2053 GLRAVDGK
-2061 VERVKSSCRGAK
+2061 IERVKSSCRGAK
-2073 ATGRMAEAR
+2073 ATARMAEAR

-2097 GLDGVGEAL
+2097 GMKGVGEAL

-2111 FQPPKEI
+2111 FQPPRQI
-2118 KKRPTTLEALA
+2118 KKKPTLESLA
-2129 AAPGVGLGTPGS
+2129 AEPGLGLETPIS
-2141 AAGDEEDDDLL
+2141 VRDEEEDDDLFE
-2152 DLPSLAGDVGVGED
+2152 LPSLAGGARDDD
-2166 ASIAPPSPK
+2166 AMAPPSPK

-2190 DP
+2190 DL

>member
-1 MSSEQPLKSVYRSAN
+1 MSSEQPLKSVYRSAS
-16 ISLRKADLARQNG
+16 ISLRKADLARQN
-29 DDDEELYHLN
+29 DDQDEELYQLN

-63 AVELVSKLPEMDARI
+63 AVELVAKLPGTDARVC
-78 RELGGTP
+78 ELGGTP

-107 ATQLRVPGQASAAA
+107 ATKLQSGQASAAA

-126 ARAATRGALLRRSRA
+126 SRAATRGALLRRSRA
-141 NSRSNSRP
+141 NSRANSRA
-149 ASPERTRP
+149 ASPEREP
-157 APPAAPAPA
+157 QAAHAPAPA

-173 PSRHPESARVPIKD
+173 HPPRQSASTRVPVKD

-193 GSPSSAEKYGARVQG
+193 GSPSSAEKYGMRVQN

-241 AAHGVAGGL
+241 AAHGVSGGL
-250 SPSKAPRS
+250 SPTKAARGFA
-258 STEVSAAMD
+258 EMSAGSMEPA
-267 PYRTLLP
+267 RTLLP
-274 SASASVA
+274 SASVSVA
-281 AAIVSSGGS
+281 AAIVSSGGVGI
-290 ALAPPSGGFADRLES
+290 APPSGGFADRLES

-326 VTGTSFAQRLDDVE
+326 VTGTSFVQRLDDVE

-346 RRASLDKAAY
+346 RRASLDKASYA
-356 VVAPAPEPRAAS
+356 VAPEFPSRSIEPAATT
-368 SAPVTHHPVTHPSAD
+368 PGAD

-403 RAGPVMAVG
+403 VGGPTMAAG

-424 ARPSAPAEEPSPPP
+424 ARPASSLST
-438 PPPPP
+438 
-443 PPPAPAIPSSPPR
+443 PPAPAPQPLPAVAVPVGAPR

-465 PVPSTR
+465 PVPASK
-471 PSAPASEPVA
+471 PSPPAPKPVA
-481 TVPDSERKFKA
+481 TVPDSEKKFKA
-492 PGPGALAKQQ
+492 PAREEKPGRKE
-502 KKKGTSAPA
+502 KKDRSAPA
-511 TAPPAPAPEPPS
+511 PVPAPSPLPEPV
-523 PATLPPAT
+523 PPT
-531 LPPATLPPATLPA
+531 TLPA
-544 PPDDL
+544 PPEDL
-549 NAVAAAAAARAIE
+549 NAVAAAAASRAIE
-562 SSLAS
+562 SSLS
-567 SRAGSPSKGTRSGPG
+567 SSPGSLRGVSGSPAGGPG
-582 RPDAVLATM
+582 GGNAVLATM

-645 HEETNALRT
+645 HEETNSLRT
-654 SLSQLEVRL
+654 SMSQLEARV

-709 WTESAIAHYGQ
+709 WTESAIAHYGK
-720 QAWDHTQRLL
+720 QAWDHTQRVL

-740 VKHLQSQ
+740 VKHLHTQ
-747 LEESHRWQREFQRDV
+747 LEEAHRWQREFQKDV
-762 AEKFVQQESAVE
+762 AEKFVQQESVVDAV
-774 AMRRQ
+774 RRQ
-779 MIQMAAAMEDMQGE
+779 MMQMAAAMEDMQGE
-793 LAQQGGQKQSQMNV
+793 LAQQGGQKQSQMNM
-807 IMQRLGALESAP
+807 IMQRLGALESATGPRP
-819 PRHSV
+819 PGL
-824 PHPAPG
+824 PAAA
-830 EAGPAD
+830 EAGPVAPAPEP
-836 GEEKVNSTSAPDAR
+836 GASTSAPVSSDAAAR
-850 LDTIEARLSTA
+850 LEHLEARLATA

-872 ARATAPIAEAVGDI
+872 AKATTPIAQAVGDI
-886 VPEIHSLRDR
+886 VPEIHSLRER
-896 LAKMEGLD
+896 LAKMEELD
-904 YGESLNT
+904 
-911 LNDRLSA
+911 
-918 LEATGMPV
+918 
-926 AAQGTIGVEEIV
+926 
-938 PEIHSLRDRLAK
+938 
-950 MEGLNYGKSLNTLY
+950 YGKSLNDLY

-973 GMPVA
+973 GAREIPAVA
-978 AQGTIADDDRSE
+978 PQTNALAGVDTSE

-1014 EKLSEFG
+1014 EKIGEFG
-1021 MRLNRAEEVAAEA
+1021 MRLSRAEEVATEA

-1045 EATKKAVPGLRSRVA
+1045 VATKKAVPGLRARVA

-1075 RIAEL
+1075 RIADL
-1080 AETCV
+1080 AESCV
-1085 ETAAFIAATPAPTR
+1085 ETAALAAATPAPTR
-1099 GARGAPGGSV
+1099 RTLSGSV
-1109 RGSPRRVTP
+1109 RGSPRRPTP
-1118 SPRKSPVPPESHA
+1118 SPARKSPVPPESHA

-1139 QVTLHEIAL
+1139 QVTLHELAL

-1154 EDRLAVKI
+1154 EDRLAGKI
-1162 AEVEAKMFELANGGG
+1162 AEVEAKMFDLSGGAG
-1177 GEYPTNVETEFAS
+1177 GDYPMNVETEFAS

-1203 GGRTPRSPGG
+1203 RTPGGRSPRTPGG
-1213 DFGVRGEL
+1213 SSFGLRGEL

-1237 VDAIAVDN
+1237 AETMSQALVVDN
-1245 ESLGRRVA
+1245 ETLDKRVV
-1253 ELESLQQAS
+1253 ELESLQRASS
-1262 AAASAANF
+1262 AASIANF
-1270 NAHESKLAELADVVR
+1270 EAHESKISQLGDVLK
-1285 RVENLEADGETSS
+1285 RVENLEADGETAS

-1312 KEIAEIQDTKAIVSS
+1312 KEIADIQDTKAIVSS
-1327 VKSSVAAVQA
+1327 VKSSIAAVQA
-1337 KVSSLAA
+1337 KISSLAA
-1344 ETAETIEA
+1344 ETAETVEA
-1352 IRGRQSEME
+1352 IRGRQSKME
-1361 AELRNVPG
+1361 VELKDKAP
-1369 LVQSTTRKVSVEVD
+1369 RKIVVDVD
-1383 NLSAE
+1383 NLAAE
-1388 VADLRKHRAADAE
+1388 VADLRKHRITDAE
-1401 RMVENE
+1401 RMAEHE

-1412 AKAMASTAAYLDKEN
+1412 AKAAASTAAYLDKEN

-1466 TRIRERAE
+1466 TKIRERAE
-1474 FEAGLTP
+1474 FEVGLTP

-1491 LEESKRTRARASVT
+1491 LEESKRTRARASVA
-1505 ASWGRAEKKQ
+1505 ASWNKAEKKQ
-1515 AEGIVIDGSSL
+1515 AEGIVVDASSL
-1526 NSAAVDAVKGE
+1526 NSAAVDAMKGE
-1537 IENLQRRIEQ
+1537 IETLHRRVEE

-1567 AASANAEAASTA
+1567 SSSANAEAASTA

-1602 RRLAAV
+1602 KRLTAV
-1608 EGQGGNTGTPGTPKR
+1608 EGRGGDLGTPATPTTI
-1623 VAPRSPDSESRP
+1623 APRSSDSDSRP
-1635 RAPDSLPPPV
+1635 RAPDSLPPPA

-1652 MRGAFQGVTAEE
+1652 MRGAFRGVTAEE
-1664 AAEAAAA
+1664 AAAAAAA
-1671 LGLSSKGPAPISP
+1671 LGLSSRSPVPVSP

-1694 ARLAAQH
+1694 ARQAAQH
-1701 EAAKLGIKLGDPSIK
+1701 EAKKLGIELGDPSIR
-1716 PLEDLAASMSPRV
+1716 PLEDLAESMSP
-1729 DHSDPVALATAADRQ
+1729 HPGSDPAFLATAADRQ

-1757 REESRRLEIREDEM
+1757 REESRRLEIRESEM
-1771 RSRIEGSSD
+1771 RARIEGEMGQT
-1780 RATDAVAIAETRAA
+1780 TDAVAVAETQAA

-1799 IAMESQLLRLRK
+1799 IAMESQLQRLRK

-1820 AVAAAV
+1820 AVANAV
-1826 VRGVDEVGPAQE
+1826 SRGVDEVGPTQE

-1857 GVRLERATSRA
+1857 GVRMEQANRLTPET
-1868 AGEGQQPPWGAG
+1868 QQPPWGSG
-1880 PGLKSPGKVKAA
+1880 PGLKSPAKVKAA

-1912 PAGTVAAAVGV
+1912 PAGTVAATVGI

-1946 AVQTELGGLQKRLDA
+1946 AVQTELGGLQKRIDA
-1961 VDKRTTGAGRAEQDI
+1961 VDKRTTGAGRAEQDM

-1994 FAETRKMADD
+1994 FVDTRKAVDD

-2025 LGAAVTAA
+2025 LGAAVTAT

-2053 GLRAIDGK
+2053 GLRAVDGK
-2061 VERVKSSCRGAK
+2061 IERVKSSCRGAK
-2073 ATGRMAEAR
+2073 ATARMAEAR

-2097 GLDGVGEAL
+2097 GMEGVGEAL

-2111 FQPPKEI
+2111 FQPPRQI
-2118 KKRPTTLEALA
+2118 KKKPTLESLA
-2129 AAPGVGLGTPGS
+2129 AEPGLGLETPIS
-2141 AAGDEEDDDLL
+2141 VRDEEEDDDLFE
-2152 DLPSLAGDVGVGED
+2152 LPSLAGGARDDD
-2166 ASIAPPSPK
+2166 AMAPPSPK

-2190 DP
+2190 DL

>member
-107 ATQLRVPGQASAAA
+107 ATQLQPGQASAAA

-141 NSRSNSRP
+141 NSRSNSRA

-157 APPAAPAPA
+157 APPGAPAPA

-173 PSRHPESARVPIKD
+173 PSRHPESARVPVKD
-187 DDDDAP
+187 DEDDAP

-258 STEVSAAMD
+258 STEVSAAME

-312 LRKHIADAAAATGT
+312 LRKHIADASAATGT

-356 VVAPAPEPRAAS
+356 VVAPAAESRAAPPD
-368 SAPVTHHPVTHPSAD
+368 AAPSAD

-403 RAGPVMAVG
+403 GGGPVMAVG

-424 ARPSAPAEEPSPPP
+424 ARPAAPAREPSPSPPP

-443 PPPAPAIPSSPPR
+443 PPAPTIPSSPPR

-492 PGPGALAKQQ
+492 PGPKIDAEAAKQ
-502 KKKGTSAPA
+502 KKMEGTSAPSA
-511 TAPPAPAPEPPS
+511 APPAPAPEPPS
-523 PATLPPAT
+523 PATLPS
-531 LPPATLPPATLPA
+531 ATLPPATLPA

-549 NAVAAAAAARAIE
+549 NAVAAAAASRAIE

-567 SRAGSPSKGTRSGPG
+567 PGPGSPSPARRSGPG

-602 EAAATAVSERVRRE
+602 EAAATAVSDRVRRE

-663 DSVAEHVAS
+663 DSVVEQVAS

-694 ALRAHVAKQQKASQD
+694 ALRAHAAKQQKASQD

-730 LERDQSEQER
+730 LERDQAEQER

-779 MIQMAAAMEDMQGE
+779 MMQMAAAMEDMQGE

-807 IMQRLGALESAP
+807 IMQRLGALESTP

-824 PHPAPG
+824 PHQAPG

-836 GEEKVNSTSAPDAR
+836 GEEAVTSTSAPDAR

-896 LAKMEGLD
+896 LAKMEALD
-904 YGESLNT
+904 
-911 LNDRLSA
+911 
-918 LEATGMPV
+918 
-926 AAQGTIGVEEIV
+926 
-938 PEIHSLRDRLAK
+938 
-950 MEGLNYGKSLNTLY
+950 YGKSLNTLF
-964 DRISTLEAM
+964 DRLSTLEAM

-978 AQGTIADDDRSE
+978 AQGMIAGVDTTE

-1060 EMEVEVAARLSDVES
+1060 EMEVEIAARLSDVES
-1075 RIAEL
+1075 RIVEL

-1085 ETAAFIAATPAPTR
+1085 ETAAFIAATPAPTKR
-1099 GARGAPGGSV
+1099 GAGGSV
-1109 RGSPRRVTP
+1109 RGSPRRHTP
-1118 SPRKSPVPPESHA
+1118 SPSRRSPVPPESHA

-1148 DAVAEV
+1148 DAAAEV

-1190 PAGVPVSPRSPGG
+1190 PADVPVSPRSPGG
-1203 GGRTPRSPGG
+1203 RGRTPRSPAGG
-1213 DFGVRGEL
+1213 FGVRGEL

-1237 VDAIAVDN
+1237 VGSVKDRVQELSDSIAVDN

-1262 AAASAANF
+1262 AAASVANF
-1270 NAHESKLAELADVVR
+1270 NAHESKLVELADVVR

-1361 AELRNVPG
+1361 AELKNVPG

-1388 VADLRKHRAADAE
+1388 VADLRKHRSADAE

-1453 LLDAAM
+1453 LLDAAT

-1481 REKFERRIDA
+1481 REKFERRIDS
-1491 LEESKRTRARASVT
+1491 LEESKRTRARASVL
-1505 ASWGRAEKKQ
+1505 ASWGRAAKKQ

-1552 VQSRVDATTSDENAA
+1552 VESRNDATTSDENAA

-1608 EGQGGNTGTPGTPKR
+1608 EGRGGNMGTPGTPKT

-1635 RAPDSLPPPV
+1635 RAPDSLPPPA

-1671 LGLSSKGPAPISP
+1671 LGLSSKGPAPTSP

-1716 PLEDLAASMSPRV
+1716 PLEDLAASMPERS

-1757 REESRRLEIREDEM
+1757 REESRRLEVREDEM

-1780 RATDAVAIAETRAA
+1780 RATDAVAVAEKGAA

-1799 IAMESQLLRLRK
+1799 IAMESQLVRLRK

-1826 VRGVDEVGPAQE
+1826 VRGVDEVGPARE

-1857 GVRLERATSRA
+1857 GVRVERASRVVA
-1868 AGEGQQPPWGAG
+1868 EGQQPPWGAG

-1994 FAETRKMADD
+1994 FVETRKMADD
-2004 SLKRAVKSEST
+2004 SLKRAIKSEST

-2061 VERVKSSCRGAK
+2061 VDRVKSSCRGAK
-2073 ATGRMAEAR
+2073 ATARMAEAR

-2129 AAPGVGLGTPGS
+2129 AAPGVGLGTPAS
-2141 AAGDEEDDDLL
+2141 AAGDEEDDDLF
-2152 DLPSLAGDVGVGED
+2152 DLPSLAGDLGVGED
-2166 ASIAPPSPK
+2166 ASMAPPSPTK

>member
-141 NSRSNSRP
+141 NSRTNSRA
-149 ASPERTRP
+149 ASPERTPP
-157 APPAAPAPA
+157 APLAAPAPA

-173 PSRHPESARVPIKD
+173 PPRHPESAQVPVKD

-258 STEVSAAMD
+258 SMEVSAAMD

-290 ALAPPSGGFADRLES
+290 ALAPPSGGFADRLQS

-356 VVAPAPEPRAAS
+356 VVAPAPESRAAPPADA
-368 SAPVTHHPVTHPSAD
+368 APIPD

-403 RAGPVMAVG
+403 RVGPVMAVG

-424 ARPSAPAEEPSPPP
+424 ARPVPAPSRESPPP

-465 PVPSTR
+465 PVPSTG

-492 PGPGALAKQQ
+492 PGPRIDESEATEAAKRK
-502 KKKGTSAPA
+502 KKKGTPAPA
-511 TAPPAPAPEPPS
+511 AAPPALAPEPPS
-523 PATLPPAT
+523 PAT

-567 SRAGSPSKGTRSGPG
+567 SGAGSPTPGTRSGPG

-623 QDALTRRGEAE
+623 QDALTRRGRLSSTPSWLRC
-634 FNAVVAQVLPL
+634 FPL

-663 DSVAEHVAS
+663 DSVADHVAS

-779 MIQMAAAMEDMQGE
+779 MMQMAAAMEDMQGE

-836 GEEKVNSTSAPDAR
+836 GQEAVASTSAPDAR

-904 YGESLNT
+904 YGKSLNT
-911 LNDRLSA
+911 LYDRLSA

-926 AAQGTIGVEEIV
+926 AAQGTIGVEDIV

-950 MEGLNYGKSLNTLY
+950 MEGLDYGKSLNTLY
-964 DRISTLEAM
+964 DRLSTLEAM
-973 GMPVA
+973 GTPVA
-978 AQGTIADDDRSE
+978 AQGTIGGVDTSE
-990 LEARIIR
+990 LEGRIIR

-1075 RIAEL
+1075 RIAEV

-1099 GARGAPGGSV
+1099 ARGAGGSV
-1109 RGSPRRVTP
+1109 RGSPRRHTP

-1162 AEVEAKMFELANGGG
+1162 AEVEAKMFELANGVG

-1213 DFGVRGEL
+1213 GFGVRGEL

-1237 VDAIAVDN
+1237 VDSIAVDN

-1262 AAASAANF
+1262 AAASVANF
-1270 NAHESKLAELADVVR
+1270 NAHESKLAELADVIR

-1537 IENLQRRIEQ
+1537 IENLQRRVEQ

-1608 EGQGGNTGTPGTPKR
+1608 EGRGGTWGRPGRLKR
-1623 VAPRSPDSESRP
+1623 SRRGRRTRSPDPERRTASHLRRSIPPNPRCAARSEGSPPRRRLRRRRRWASPPRDPRPSPQWPRLKPRRRGRGSPRSTRRPNSESSWAILRSNPSRTSPRRCP
-1635 RAPDSLPPPV
+1635 RAWTT
-1645 EHPAEST
+1645 ST
-1652 MRGAFQGVTAEE
+1652 
-1664 AAEAAAA
+1664 
-1671 LGLSSKGPAPISP
+1671 
-1684 MAKAKTAAAR
+1684 
-1694 ARLAAQH
+1694 
-1701 EAAKLGIKLGDPSIK
+1701 PS
-1716 PLEDLAASMSPRV
+1716 R
-1729 DHSDPVALATAADRQ
+1729 
-1744 LAAELATVCALVE
+1744 
-1757 REESRRLEIREDEM
+1757 
-1771 RSRIEGSSD
+1771 
-1780 RATDAVAIAETRAA
+1780 
-1794 QRRWE
+1794 
-1799 IAMESQLLRLRK
+1799 
-1811 AAHEAEERH
+1811 
-1820 AVAAAV
+1820 
-1826 VRGVDEVGPAQE
+1826 
-1838 VAARLSY
+1838 
-1845 VHGKVD
+1845 
-1851 AMLRAE
+1851 
-1857 GVRLERATSRA
+1857 
-1868 AGEGQQPPWGAG
+1868 
-1880 PGLKSPGKVKAA
+1880 
-1892 EIYRHLG
+1892 
-1899 ELERGVSALARTA
+1899 
-1912 PAGTVAAAVGV
+1912 
-1923 SRSMGKKN
+1923 
-1931 TEELVEVKSLRHMVR
+1931 
-1946 AVQTELGGLQKRLDA
+1946 
-1961 VDKRTTGAGRAEQDI
+1961 
-1976 YRAQM
+1976 
-1981 SEVRSDVKALKRG
+1981 
-1994 FAETRKMADD
+1994 
-2004 SLKRAVKSEST
+2004 
-2015 AAGAHAHAEE
+2015 
-2025 LGAAVTAA
+2025 
-2033 RGETARLR
+2033 
-2041 ERVDA
+2041 
-2046 LAHGADA
+2046 
-2053 GLRAIDGK
+2053 
-2061 VERVKSSCRGAK
+2061 
-2073 ATGRMAEAR
+2073 
-2082 AVALAGELGRVARHV
+2082 
-2097 GLDGVGEAL
+2097 
-2106 RTGTL
+2106 
-2111 FQPPKEI
+2111 
-2118 KKRPTTLEALA
+2118 
-2129 AAPGVGLGTPGS
+2129 
-2141 AAGDEEDDDLL
+2141 
-2152 DLPSLAGDVGVGED
+2152 
-2166 ASIAPPSPK
+2166 
-2175 AVDKSKRKVTWRANV
+2175 
-2190 DP
+2190 

>member
-1 MSSEQPLKSVYRSAN
+1 MSSEQPLKSVYRSAS
-16 ISLRKADLARQNG
+16 ISLRKADLARQN
-29 DDDEELYHLN
+29 DDQDEELYQLN

-63 AVELVSKLPEMDARI
+63 AVELVAKLPGTDARV

-107 ATQLRVPGQASAAA
+107 ATKLQSGQASAAA

-126 ARAATRGALLRRSRA
+126 SRAATRGALLRRSRA
-141 NSRSNSRP
+141 NSRANSRA
-149 ASPERTRP
+149 ASPEREP
-157 APPAAPAPA
+157 QAAHAPAPA

-173 PSRHPESARVPIKD
+173 HPPRQSASTRVPVKDD

-193 GSPSSAEKYGARVQG
+193 GSPSSAEKYGMRVQN

-241 AAHGVAGGL
+241 AAHGVSGGL
-250 SPSKAPRS
+250 SPTKAARGFA
-258 STEVSAAMD
+258 EMSAGSMEPA
-267 PYRTLLP
+267 RTLLP
-274 SASASVA
+274 SASVSVA
-281 AAIVSSGGS
+281 AAIVSSGGVGI
-290 ALAPPSGGFADRLES
+290 APPSGGFADRLES

-326 VTGTSFAQRLDDVE
+326 VTGTSFVQRLDDVE

-346 RRASLDKAAY
+346 RRASLDKASYA
-356 VVAPAPEPRAAS
+356 VAPEFPSRSIEPAATT
-368 SAPVTHHPVTHPSAD
+368 PGAD

-403 RAGPVMAVG
+403 VGGPTMAAG

-424 ARPSAPAEEPSPPP
+424 ARPASSLST
-438 PPPPP
+438 
-443 PPPAPAIPSSPPR
+443 PPAPAPQPLPAVAVPVGAPR

-465 PVPSTR
+465 PVPASK
-471 PSAPASEPVA
+471 PSPPAPKPVA
-481 TVPDSERKFKA
+481 TVPDSEKKFKA
-492 PGPGALAKQQ
+492 PAREEKPGRKE
-502 KKKGTSAPA
+502 KKDRSAPA
-511 TAPPAPAPEPPS
+511 PVPAPSPLPEPV
-523 PATLPPAT
+523 PPT
-531 LPPATLPPATLPA
+531 TLPA
-544 PPDDL
+544 PPEDL
-549 NAVAAAAAARAIE
+549 NAVAAAAASRAIE
-562 SSLAS
+562 SSLS
-567 SRAGSPSKGTRSGPG
+567 SSPGSLRGVSGSPAGGPG
-582 RPDAVLATM
+582 GGNAVLATM

-645 HEETNALRT
+645 HEETNSLRT
-654 SLSQLEVRL
+654 SMSQLEARV

-709 WTESAIAHYGQ
+709 WTESAIAHYGK
-720 QAWDHTQRLL
+720 QAWDHTQRVL

-740 VKHLQSQ
+740 VKHLHTQ
-747 LEESHRWQREFQRDV
+747 LEEAHRWQREFQKDV
-762 AEKFVQQESAVE
+762 AEKFVQQESVVDAV
-774 AMRRQ
+774 RRQ
-779 MIQMAAAMEDMQGE
+779 MMQMAAAMEDMQGE
-793 LAQQGGQKQSQMNV
+793 LAQQGGQKQSQMNM
-807 IMQRLGALESAP
+807 IMQRLGALESATGPRP
-819 PRHSV
+819 PGL
-824 PHPAPG
+824 PAAA
-830 EAGPAD
+830 EAGPVAPAPEP
-836 GEEKVNSTSAPDAR
+836 GASTSAPVSSDAAAR
-850 LDTIEARLSTA
+850 LEHLEARLATA

-872 ARATAPIAEAVGDI
+872 AKATTPIAQAVGDI
-886 VPEIHSLRDR
+886 VPEIHSLRER
-896 LAKMEGLD
+896 LAKMEELD
-904 YGESLNT
+904 
-911 LNDRLSA
+911 
-918 LEATGMPV
+918 
-926 AAQGTIGVEEIV
+926 
-938 PEIHSLRDRLAK
+938 
-950 MEGLNYGKSLNTLY
+950 YGKSLNDLY

-973 GMPVA
+973 GAREIPAVA
-978 AQGTIADDDRSE
+978 PQTNALAGVDTSE

-1014 EKLSEFG
+1014 EKIGEFG
-1021 MRLNRAEEVAAEA
+1021 MRLSRAEEVATEA

-1045 EATKKAVPGLRSRVA
+1045 AATKKAVPGLRARVA

-1075 RIAEL
+1075 RIADL
-1080 AETCV
+1080 AESCV
-1085 ETAAFIAATPAPTR
+1085 ETAALAAATPAPTR
-1099 GARGAPGGSV
+1099 RTLSGSV
-1109 RGSPRRVTP
+1109 RGSPRRPTP
-1118 SPRKSPVPPESHA
+1118 SPARKSPVPPESHA

-1139 QVTLHEIAL
+1139 QVTLHELAL

-1154 EDRLAVKI
+1154 EDRLAGKI
-1162 AEVEAKMFELANGGG
+1162 AEVEAKMFDLSGGAG
-1177 GEYPTNVETEFAS
+1177 GDYPMNVETEFAS

-1203 GGRTPRSPGG
+1203 RTPGGRSPRTPGG
-1213 DFGVRGEL
+1213 SSFGLRGEL

-1237 VDAIAVDN
+1237 AETMSQALVVDN
-1245 ESLGRRVA
+1245 ETLDKRVV
-1253 ELESLQQAS
+1253 ELESLQRASS
-1262 AAASAANF
+1262 AASIANF
-1270 NAHESKLAELADVVR
+1270 EAHESKISQLGDVLK
-1285 RVENLEADGETSS
+1285 RVENLEADGETAS

-1312 KEIAEIQDTKAIVSS
+1312 KEIADIQDTKAIVSS
-1327 VKSSVAAVQA
+1327 VKSSIAAVQA
-1337 KVSSLAA
+1337 KISSLAA

-1361 AELRNVPG
+1361 VELKDKAP
-1369 LVQSTTRKVSVEVD
+1369 RKIVVDVD
-1383 NLSAE
+1383 NLAAE
-1388 VADLRKHRAADAE
+1388 VADLRKHRITDAE
-1401 RMVENE
+1401 RMAEHE

-1412 AKAMASTAAYLDKEN
+1412 AKAAASTAAYLDKEN

-1466 TRIRERAE
+1466 TKIRERAE
-1474 FEAGLTP
+1474 FEVGLTP

-1491 LEESKRTRARASVT
+1491 LEESKRTRARASVA
-1505 ASWGRAEKKQ
+1505 ASWNKAEKKQ
-1515 AEGIVIDGSSL
+1515 AEGIVVDASSL
-1526 NSAAVDAVKGE
+1526 NSAAVDAMKGE
-1537 IENLQRRIEQ
+1537 IETLHRRVEE

-1567 AASANAEAASTA
+1567 SSSANAEAASTA

-1602 RRLAAV
+1602 KRLTAV
-1608 EGQGGNTGTPGTPKR
+1608 EGRGGDLGTPATPTTI
-1623 VAPRSPDSESRP
+1623 APRSSDSDSRP
-1635 RAPDSLPPPV
+1635 RAPDSLPPPA

-1652 MRGAFQGVTAEE
+1652 MRGAFRGVTAEE
-1664 AAEAAAA
+1664 AAAAAAA
-1671 LGLSSKGPAPISP
+1671 LGLSSRSPVPVSP

-1694 ARLAAQH
+1694 ARQAAQH
-1701 EAAKLGIKLGDPSIK
+1701 EAKKLGIELGDPSIR
-1716 PLEDLAASMSPRV
+1716 PLEDLAESMSP
-1729 DHSDPVALATAADRQ
+1729 HPGSDPAFLATAADRQ

-1757 REESRRLEIREDEM
+1757 REESRRLEIRESEM
-1771 RSRIEGSSD
+1771 RARIEGEMGQT
-1780 RATDAVAIAETRAA
+1780 TDAVAVAETQAA

-1799 IAMESQLLRLRK
+1799 IAMESQLQRLRK

-1820 AVAAAV
+1820 AVANAV
-1826 VRGVDEVGPAQE
+1826 SRGVDEVGPTQE

-1857 GVRLERATSRA
+1857 GVRMEQANRLTPET
-1868 AGEGQQPPWGAG
+1868 QQPPWGSG
-1880 PGLKSPGKVKAA
+1880 PGLKSPAKVKAA

-1912 PAGTVAAAVGV
+1912 PAGTVAAAVGI

-1946 AVQTELGGLQKRLDA
+1946 AVQTELGGLQKRIDA
-1961 VDKRTTGAGRAEQDI
+1961 VDKRTTGAGRAEQDM

-1994 FAETRKMADD
+1994 FVDTRKAVDD

-2025 LGAAVTAA
+2025 LGAAVTAT

-2053 GLRAIDGK
+2053 GLRAVDGK
-2061 VERVKSSCRGAK
+2061 IERVKSSCRGAK
-2073 ATGRMAEAR
+2073 ATARMAEAR

-2097 GLDGVGEAL
+2097 GMEGVGEAL

-2111 FQPPKEI
+2111 FQPPRQI
-2118 KKRPTTLEALA
+2118 KKKPTLESLA
-2129 AAPGVGLGTPGS
+2129 AEPGLGLETPIS
-2141 AAGDEEDDDLL
+2141 VRDEEEDDDLFE
-2152 DLPSLAGDVGVGED
+2152 LPSLAGGARDDD
-2166 ASIAPPSPK
+2166 AMAPPSPK

-2190 DP
+2190 DL

>member
-1 MSSEQPLKSVYRSAN
+1 MSSEQPLKSVYRSAS
-16 ISLRKADLARQNG
+16 ISLRKADLARQNE
-29 DDDEELYHLN
+29 DQDEELYQLN

-48 LQTHRLWE
+48 LQNHRLWE

-63 AVELVSKLPEMDARI
+63 AVELVAKLPETDARV

-107 ATQLRVPGQASAAA
+107 ATKLQSGQASAAA

-126 ARAATRGALLRRSRA
+126 SRAATRGALLRRSRA
-141 NSRSNSRP
+141 NSRANSRA
-149 ASPERTRP
+149 ASPEREP
-157 APPAAPAPA
+157 QAAPAPAPA

-173 PSRHPESARVPIKD
+173 HLHPPRQATRVPVKD

-193 GSPSSAEKYGARVQG
+193 SSPSSAEKYGMRVQN

-241 AAHGVAGGL
+241 AAHGVSGGL
-250 SPSKAPRS
+250 SPTKAARGFA
-258 STEVSAAMD
+258 EMSAGSME
-267 PYRTLLP
+267 PTRTLLP
-274 SASASVA
+274 SASVSVA
-281 AAIVSSGGS
+281 AAIVSSGGVGI
-290 ALAPPSGGFADRLES
+290 APPSGGFADRLES

-326 VTGTSFAQRLDDVE
+326 VTGTSFVQRLDDVE

-356 VVAPAPEPRAAS
+356 VVAPEFPRSSIEPAATT
-368 SAPVTHHPVTHPSAD
+368 PGAD

-391 GETEMSATPRAP
+391 GETEMSATPRVS
-403 RAGPVMAVG
+403 AGGPTMAVG

-424 ARPSAPAEEPSPPP
+424 ARPASALST
-438 PPPPP
+438 
-443 PPPAPAIPSSPPR
+443 PPAPAPQPLPAAAVPVGAPR

-465 PVPSTR
+465 PVPASK
-471 PSAPASEPVA
+471 PSPPAPKPVA
-481 TVPDSERKFKA
+481 TVPDSEKKFKA
-492 PGPGALAKQQ
+492 PAREEKPGRKE
-502 KKKGTSAPA
+502 KKDRSAPA
-511 TAPPAPAPEPPS
+511 PVPAPSPLPEPV
-523 PATLPPAT
+523 PPT
-531 LPPATLPPATLPA
+531 TLPA
-544 PPDDL
+544 PPEDL
-549 NAVAAAAAARAIE
+549 NAVAAAAASRAIE
-562 SSLAS
+562 SSLS
-567 SRAGSPSKGTRSGPG
+567 SSPGSLRGVSGSPAVGPG
-582 RPDAVLATM
+582 GGNAVLATM

-645 HEETNALRT
+645 HEETNSLRT
-654 SLSQLEVRL
+654 SMSQLEARV

-709 WTESAIAHYGQ
+709 WTESAIAHYGK
-720 QAWDHTQRLL
+720 QAWDHTQRVL
-730 LERDQSEQER
+730 LERDQSVQER
-740 VKHLQSQ
+740 VMHLHAQ
-747 LEESHRWQREFQRDV
+747 LEEAHRWQREFQKDV
-762 AEKFVQQESAVE
+762 AEKFVQQESVVDAV
-774 AMRRQ
+774 RRQ
-779 MIQMAAAMEDMQGE
+779 MMQMAAAMEDMQGE
-793 LAQQGGQKQSQMNV
+793 LAQQGGQKQSQMNM
-807 IMQRLGALESAP
+807 IMQRLGALESGTGPRP
-819 PRHSV
+819 PG
-824 PHPAPG
+824 PPAAA
-830 EAGPAD
+830 EAGPVAPAPEP
-836 GEEKVNSTSAPDAR
+836 GASTSAPVSSDAAAR
-850 LDTIEARLSTA
+850 LEHLEARLATA

-872 ARATAPIAEAVGDI
+872 AKATAPIAQAVGDI
-886 VPEIHSLRDR
+886 VPEIHSLRER
-896 LAKMEGLD
+896 LAKMEELD
-904 YGESLNT
+904 
-911 LNDRLSA
+911 
-918 LEATGMPV
+918 
-926 AAQGTIGVEEIV
+926 
-938 PEIHSLRDRLAK
+938 
-950 MEGLNYGKSLNTLY
+950 YGKSLNDLY

-973 GMPVA
+973 GAREIPAVA
-978 AQGTIADDDRSE
+978 PQTNALAGVDTSE

-1014 EKLSEFG
+1014 EKIGEFG
-1021 MRLNRAEEVAAEA
+1021 MRLSRAEEVATEA

-1045 EATKKAVPGLRSRVA
+1045 AATKKAVPGLRARVA

-1075 RIAEL
+1075 RIADL
-1080 AETCV
+1080 AESCV
-1085 ETAAFIAATPAPTR
+1085 ETAALAAATPAPTR
-1099 GARGAPGGSV
+1099 RTLGGSV
-1109 RGSPRRVTP
+1109 RGSPRRPTP
-1118 SPRKSPVPPESHA
+1118 SPARKSPVPPESHA

-1139 QVTLHEIAL
+1139 QVTLHELAL

-1154 EDRLAVKI
+1154 EDRLAGKI
-1162 AEVEAKMFELANGGG
+1162 AEVEAKMFELSGGAG
-1177 GEYPTNVETEFAS
+1177 GDYPMNVETEFAS

-1203 GGRTPRSPGG
+1203 RTPGGRSPRTPGG
-1213 DFGVRGEL
+1213 SSFGLRGEL

-1237 VDAIAVDN
+1237 AETMSQALVVDN
-1245 ESLGRRVA
+1245 ETLDKRVV
-1253 ELESLQQAS
+1253 ELESLQRASS
-1262 AAASAANF
+1262 AASLANF
-1270 NAHESKLAELADVVR
+1270 EAHESKISQLKPELTDVLK
-1285 RVENLEADGETSS
+1285 RVENLEADGETAS

-1312 KEIAEIQDTKAIVSS
+1312 KEIADIQDTKAIVSS
-1327 VKSSVAAVQA
+1327 VKSSIAAVQA
-1337 KVSSLAA
+1337 KISSLAA

-1361 AELRNVPG
+1361 VDLKDKAPRTIV
-1369 LVQSTTRKVSVEVD
+1369 VDVD
-1383 NLSAE
+1383 NLAAE
-1388 VADLRKHRAADAE
+1388 VADLRKHRITDAE
-1401 RMVENE
+1401 RMAEHE

-1412 AKAMASTAAYLDKEN
+1412 AKAAASTAAYLDKEN

-1466 TRIRERAE
+1466 TKIRERAE
-1474 FEAGLTP
+1474 FEVGLTP

-1491 LEESKRTRARASVT
+1491 LEESKRTRARASVA
-1505 ASWGRAEKKQ
+1505 ASWNKAEKKQ
-1515 AEGIVIDGSSL
+1515 AEGIVVDASSL
-1526 NSAAVDAVKGE
+1526 NSAAVDAMKGE
-1537 IENLQRRIEQ
+1537 IETLHRRVEE

-1567 AASANAEAASTA
+1567 SSSANAEAASTA

-1602 RRLAAV
+1602 KRLTAI
-1608 EGQGGNTGTPGTPKR
+1608 EGRGGDLGTPATPTTI
-1623 VAPRSPDSESRP
+1623 APRSPDSDSRP
-1635 RAPDSLPPPV
+1635 RAPDSLPPPA

-1652 MRGAFQGVTAEE
+1652 MRGAFRGVTAEE
-1664 AAEAAAA
+1664 AAAAAAA
-1671 LGLSSKGPAPISP
+1671 LGLSSRSPVPVSP

-1694 ARLAAQH
+1694 ARQAAQH
-1701 EAAKLGIKLGDPSIK
+1701 EAKKLGIELGDPSIR
-1716 PLEDLAASMSPRV
+1716 PLEDLAESMSP
-1729 DHSDPVALATAADRQ
+1729 HPGSDPAFLATAADRQ

-1757 REESRRLEIREDEM
+1757 REESRRLEIRESEM
-1771 RSRIEGSSD
+1771 RARIEGEMGQT
-1780 RATDAVAIAETRAA
+1780 TDAVAVAETQAA

-1799 IAMESQLLRLRK
+1799 IAMESQLQRLRK

-1820 AVAAAV
+1820 AVANAV
-1826 VRGVDEVGPAQE
+1826 SRGVDEVGPTQE

-1857 GVRLERATSRA
+1857 GVRMEQANRLTPET
-1868 AGEGQQPPWGAG
+1868 QQPPWGSG
-1880 PGLKSPGKVKAA
+1880 PGLKSPAKVKAA

-1912 PAGTVAAAVGV
+1912 PAGTVAAAVGI

-1946 AVQTELGGLQKRLDA
+1946 AVQTELGGLQKRIDA
-1961 VDKRTTGAGRAEQDI
+1961 VDKRTTGAGRAEQDM

-1994 FAETRKMADD
+1994 FVDTRKAVDD

-2025 LGAAVTAA
+2025 LGAAVTAT

-2053 GLRAIDGK
+2053 GLRAVDGK
-2061 VERVKSSCRGAK
+2061 IERVKSSCRGAK
-2073 ATGRMAEAR
+2073 ATARMAEAR

-2097 GLDGVGEAL
+2097 GMEGVGEAL

-2111 FQPPKEI
+2111 FQPPRQI
-2118 KKRPTTLEALA
+2118 KKKPTLESLA
-2129 AAPGVGLGTPGS
+2129 AEPGLGLETPIS
-2141 AAGDEEDDDLL
+2141 VRDEEEDDDLFE
-2152 DLPSLAGDVGVGED
+2152 LPSLAGGARDDD
-2166 ASIAPPSPK
+2166 AMAPPSPK

-2190 DP
+2190 DL

>member
-1 MSSEQPLKSVYRSAN
+1 MSSEQPLKSVYRSAS
-16 ISLRKADLARQNG
+16 ISLRKADLARQN
-29 DDDEELYHLN
+29 DDQDEELYQLN

-63 AVELVSKLPEMDARI
+63 AVELVAKLPGTDARV

-107 ATQLRVPGQASAAA
+107 ATKLQSGQASAAA

-126 ARAATRGALLRRSRA
+126 SRAATRGALLRRSRA
-141 NSRSNSRP
+141 NSRANSRA
-149 ASPERTRP
+149 ASPEREP
-157 APPAAPAPA
+157 QAAHAPAPA

-173 PSRHPESARVPIKD
+173 HPPRQSASTRVPVKDD

-193 GSPSSAEKYGARVQG
+193 GSPSSAEKYGMRVQN

-241 AAHGVAGGL
+241 AAHGVSGGL
-250 SPSKAPRS
+250 SPTKAARGFA
-258 STEVSAAMD
+258 EMSAGSMEPA
-267 PYRTLLP
+267 RTLLP
-274 SASASVA
+274 SASVSVA
-281 AAIVSSGGS
+281 AAIVSSGGVGI
-290 ALAPPSGGFADRLES
+290 APPSGGFADRLES

-326 VTGTSFAQRLDDVE
+326 VTGTSFVQRLDDVE

-346 RRASLDKAAY
+346 RRASLDKASYA
-356 VVAPAPEPRAAS
+356 VAPEFPSRSIEPAATT
-368 SAPVTHHPVTHPSAD
+368 PGAD

-403 RAGPVMAVG
+403 VGGPTMAAG

-424 ARPSAPAEEPSPPP
+424 ARPASSLST
-438 PPPPP
+438 
-443 PPPAPAIPSSPPR
+443 PPAPAPQPLPAVAVPVGAPR

-465 PVPSTR
+465 PVPASK
-471 PSAPASEPVA
+471 PSPPAPKPVA
-481 TVPDSERKFKA
+481 TVPDSEKKFKA
-492 PGPGALAKQQ
+492 PAREEKPGRKE
-502 KKKGTSAPA
+502 KKDRSAPA
-511 TAPPAPAPEPPS
+511 PVPAPSPLPEPV
-523 PATLPPAT
+523 PPT
-531 LPPATLPPATLPA
+531 TLPA
-544 PPDDL
+544 PPEDL
-549 NAVAAAAAARAIE
+549 NAVAAAAASRAIE
-562 SSLAS
+562 SSLS
-567 SRAGSPSKGTRSGPG
+567 SSPGSLRGVSGSPAGGPG
-582 RPDAVLATM
+582 GGNAVLATM

-645 HEETNALRT
+645 HEETNSLRT
-654 SLSQLEVRL
+654 SMSQLEARV

-709 WTESAIAHYGQ
+709 WTESAIAHYGK
-720 QAWDHTQRLL
+720 QAWDHTQRVL

-740 VKHLQSQ
+740 VKHLHTQ
-747 LEESHRWQREFQRDV
+747 LEEAHRWQREFQKDV
-762 AEKFVQQESAVE
+762 AEKFVQQESVVDAV
-774 AMRRQ
+774 RRQ
-779 MIQMAAAMEDMQGE
+779 MMQMAAAMEDMQGE
-793 LAQQGGQKQSQMNV
+793 LAQQGGQKQSQMNM
-807 IMQRLGALESAP
+807 IMQRLGALESATGPRP
-819 PRHSV
+819 PGL
-824 PHPAPG
+824 PAAA
-830 EAGPAD
+830 EAGPVAPAPEP
-836 GEEKVNSTSAPDAR
+836 GASTSAPVSSDAAAR
-850 LDTIEARLSTA
+850 LEHLEARLATA

-872 ARATAPIAEAVGDI
+872 AKATTPIAQAVGDI
-886 VPEIHSLRDR
+886 VPEIHSLRER
-896 LAKMEGLD
+896 LAKMEELD
-904 YGESLNT
+904 
-911 LNDRLSA
+911 
-918 LEATGMPV
+918 
-926 AAQGTIGVEEIV
+926 
-938 PEIHSLRDRLAK
+938 
-950 MEGLNYGKSLNTLY
+950 YGKSLNDLY

-973 GMPVA
+973 GAREIPAVA
-978 AQGTIADDDRSE
+978 PQTNALAGVDTSE

-1014 EKLSEFG
+1014 EKIGEFG
-1021 MRLNRAEEVAAEA
+1021 MRLSRAEEVATEA

-1045 EATKKAVPGLRSRVA
+1045 AATKKAVPGLRARVA

-1075 RIAEL
+1075 RIADL
-1080 AETCV
+1080 AESCV
-1085 ETAAFIAATPAPTR
+1085 ETAALAAATPAPTR
-1099 GARGAPGGSV
+1099 RTLSGSV
-1109 RGSPRRVTP
+1109 RGSPRRPTP
-1118 SPRKSPVPPESHA
+1118 SPARKSPVPPESHA

-1139 QVTLHEIAL
+1139 QVTLHELAL

-1154 EDRLAVKI
+1154 EDRLAGKI
-1162 AEVEAKMFELANGGG
+1162 AEVEAKMFDLSGGAG
-1177 GEYPTNVETEFAS
+1177 GDYPMNVETEFAS

-1203 GGRTPRSPGG
+1203 RTPGGRSPRTPGG
-1213 DFGVRGEL
+1213 SSFGLRGEL

-1237 VDAIAVDN
+1237 AETMSQALVVDN
-1245 ESLGRRVA
+1245 ETLDKRVV
-1253 ELESLQQAS
+1253 ELESLQRASS
-1262 AAASAANF
+1262 AASIANF
-1270 NAHESKLAELADVVR
+1270 EAHESKISQLGDVLK
-1285 RVENLEADGETSS
+1285 RVENLEADGETAS

-1312 KEIAEIQDTKAIVSS
+1312 KEIADIQDTKAIVSS
-1327 VKSSVAAVQA
+1327 VKSSIAAVQA
-1337 KVSSLAA
+1337 KISSLAA

-1361 AELRNVPG
+1361 VELKDKAP
-1369 LVQSTTRKVSVEVD
+1369 RKIVVDVD
-1383 NLSAE
+1383 NLAAE
-1388 VADLRKHRAADAE
+1388 VADLRKHRITDAE
-1401 RMVENE
+1401 RMAEHE

-1412 AKAMASTAAYLDKEN
+1412 AKAAASTAAYLDKEN

-1466 TRIRERAE
+1466 TKIRERAE
-1474 FEAGLTP
+1474 FEVGLTP

-1491 LEESKRTRARASVT
+1491 LEESKRTRARASVA
-1505 ASWGRAEKKQ
+1505 ASWNKAEKKQ
-1515 AEGIVIDGSSL
+1515 AEGIVVDASSL
-1526 NSAAVDAVKGE
+1526 NSAAVDAMKGE
-1537 IENLQRRIEQ
+1537 IETLHRRVEE

-1567 AASANAEAASTA
+1567 SSSANAEAASTA

-1602 RRLAAV
+1602 KRLTAV
-1608 EGQGGNTGTPGTPKR
+1608 EGRGGDLGTPATPTTI
-1623 VAPRSPDSESRP
+1623 APRSSDSDSRP
-1635 RAPDSLPPPV
+1635 RAPDSLPPPA

-1652 MRGAFQGVTAEE
+1652 MRGAFRGVTAEE
-1664 AAEAAAA
+1664 AAAAAAA
-1671 LGLSSKGPAPISP
+1671 LGLSSRSPVPVSP

-1694 ARLAAQH
+1694 ARQAAQH
-1701 EAAKLGIKLGDPSIK
+1701 EAKKLGIELGDPSIR
-1716 PLEDLAASMSPRV
+1716 PLEDLAESMSP
-1729 DHSDPVALATAADRQ
+1729 HPGSDPAFLATAADRQ

-1757 REESRRLEIREDEM
+1757 REESRRLEIRESEM
-1771 RSRIEGSSD
+1771 RARIEGEMGQT
-1780 RATDAVAIAETRAA
+1780 TDAVAVAETQAA

-1799 IAMESQLLRLRK
+1799 IAMESQLQRLRK

-1820 AVAAAV
+1820 AVANAV
-1826 VRGVDEVGPAQE
+1826 SRGVDEVGPTQE

-1857 GVRLERATSRA
+1857 GVRMEQANRLTPET
-1868 AGEGQQPPWGAG
+1868 QQPPWGSG
-1880 PGLKSPGKVKAA
+1880 PGLKSPAKVKAA

-1912 PAGTVAAAVGV
+1912 PAGTVAAAVGI

-1946 AVQTELGGLQKRLDA
+1946 AVQTELGGLQKRIDA
-1961 VDKRTTGAGRAEQDI
+1961 VDKRTTGAGRAEQDM

-1994 FAETRKMADD
+1994 FVDTRKAVAD

-2025 LGAAVTAA
+2025 LGAAVTAT

-2053 GLRAIDGK
+2053 GLRAVDGK
-2061 VERVKSSCRGAK
+2061 IERVKSSCRGAK
-2073 ATGRMAEAR
+2073 ATARMAEAR

-2097 GLDGVGEAL
+2097 GMEGVGEAL

-2111 FQPPKEI
+2111 FQPPRQI
-2118 KKRPTTLEALA
+2118 KKKPTLESLA
-2129 AAPGVGLGTPGS
+2129 AEPGLGLETPIS
-2141 AAGDEEDDDLL
+2141 VRDEEEDDDLFE
-2152 DLPSLAGDVGVGED
+2152 LPSLAGGARDDD
-2166 ASIAPPSPK
+2166 AMAPPSPK

-2190 DP
+2190 DL

>member
-1 MSSEQPLKSVYRSAN
+1 
-16 ISLRKADLARQNG
+16 
-29 DDDEELYHLN
+29 
-39 QFAKTVRLT
+39 
-48 LQTHRLWE
+48 
-56 RRKDDKD
+56 
-63 AVELVSKLPEMDARI
+63 
-78 RELGGTP
+78 
-85 YTPPDAAPPPRSD
+85 
-98 SAPSVLEAA
+98 
-107 ATQLRVPGQASAAA
+107 
-121 RGAAA
+121 
-126 ARAATRGALLRRSRA
+126 
-141 NSRSNSRP
+141 
-149 ASPERTRP
+149 
-157 APPAAPAPA
+157 
-166 RPPPHHH
+166 
-173 PSRHPESARVPIKD
+173 
-187 DDDDAP
+187 
-193 GSPSSAEKYGARVQG
+193 
-208 EVARLFE
+208 
-215 EAEAVRIAALERKV
+215 
-229 EMMRARMDATSG
+229 
-241 AAHGVAGGL
+241 
-250 SPSKAPRS
+250 
-258 STEVSAAMD
+258 
-267 PYRTLLP
+267 
-274 SASASVA
+274 
-281 AAIVSSGGS
+281 
-290 ALAPPSGGFADRLES
+290 
-305 IDAEVTR
+305 
-312 LRKHIADAAAATGT
+312 
-326 VTGTSFAQRLDDVE
+326 
-340 REVRET
+340 
-346 RRASLDKAAY
+346 
-356 VVAPAPEPRAAS
+356 
-368 SAPVTHHPVTHPSAD
+368 
-383 APGAWIRR
+383 
-391 GETEMSATPRAP
+391 
-403 RAGPVMAVG
+403 
-412 SSWLV
+412 
-417 KQLSPGT
+417 
-424 ARPSAPAEEPSPPP
+424 
-438 PPPPP
+438 
-443 PPPAPAIPSSPPR
+443 
-456 VTLPPAPDI
+456 
-465 PVPSTR
+465 
-471 PSAPASEPVA
+471 
-481 TVPDSERKFKA
+481 
-492 PGPGALAKQQ
+492 
-502 KKKGTSAPA
+502 
-511 TAPPAPAPEPPS
+511 
-523 PATLPPAT
+523 
-531 LPPATLPPATLPA
+531 
-544 PPDDL
+544 
-549 NAVAAAAAARAIE
+549 
-562 SSLAS
+562 
-567 SRAGSPSKGTRSGPG
+567 
-582 RPDAVLATM
+582 
-591 DGAKAAAVAAA
+591 
-602 EAAATAVSERVRRE
+602 
-616 LRFVAER
+616 
-623 QDALTRRGEAE
+623 
-634 FNAVVAQVLPL
+634 
-645 HEETNALRT
+645 
-654 SLSQLEVRL
+654 
-663 DSVAEHVAS
+663 
-672 TDGVNMAASAAA
+672 
-684 VAAAA
+684 
-689 GAEVE
+689 
-694 ALRAHVAKQQKASQD
+694 
-709 WTESAIAHYGQ
+709 
-720 QAWDHTQRLL
+720 
-730 LERDQSEQER
+730 
-740 VKHLQSQ
+740 
-747 LEESHRWQREFQRDV
+747 
-762 AEKFVQQESAVE
+762 
-774 AMRRQ
+774 
-779 MIQMAAAMEDMQGE
+779 
-793 LAQQGGQKQSQMNV
+793 
-807 IMQRLGALESAP
+807 
-819 PRHSV
+819 
-824 PHPAPG
+824 
-830 EAGPAD
+830 
-836 GEEKVNSTSAPDAR
+836 
-850 LDTIEARLSTA
+850 
-861 EDLLGQ
+861 
-867 TAMAS
+867 
-872 ARATAPIAEAVGDI
+872 
-886 VPEIHSLRDR
+886 
-896 LAKMEGLD
+896 MEGLD
-904 YGESLNT
+904 YGKSLNT
-911 LNDRLSA
+911 LYDRLSA

-950 MEGLNYGKSLNTLY
+950 MEGLDYGKSLNTLY
-964 DRISTLEAM
+964 DRLSTLEAM
-973 GMPVA
+973 GTPVA
-978 AQGTIADDDRSE
+978 AQGTIGIVDTSE

-1075 RIAEL
+1075 RIAEV

-1099 GARGAPGGSV
+1099 ARGAGGSV
-1109 RGSPRRVTP
+1109 RGSPRRHTP

-1162 AEVEAKMFELANGGG
+1162 AEVEAKMFELANGVG
-1177 GEYPTNVETEFAS
+1177 GEYPMNVETEFAS

-1213 DFGVRGEL
+1213 GFGVRGEL

-1237 VDAIAVDN
+1237 VDSIAVDN

-1262 AAASAANF
+1262 AAASVANF

-1491 LEESKRTRARASVT
+1491 LEESKRTRAKASVT
-1505 ASWGRAEKKQ
+1505 ASWGRTEKKQ

-1537 IENLQRRIEQ
+1537 IENLQRRVEQ

-1608 EGQGGNTGTPGTPKR
+1608 EGRGGNMGTPGTPKT
-1623 VAPRSPDSESRP
+1623 VAPRSPDSESQP
-1635 RAPDSLPPPV
+1635 RAPDSLPPPA

-1652 MRGAFQGVTAEE
+1652 MRVAFRGVTAEE

-1671 LGLSSKGPAPISP
+1671 LGLSSKGPAPVSP

-1729 DHSDPVALATAADRQ
+1729 DHIDPVALAAAADRQ

-1771 RSRIEGSSD
+1771 RSRVEGSSD
-1780 RATDAVAIAETRAA
+1780 RATDAVAVAETRAA

-1826 VRGVDEVGPAQE
+1826 VRGVDEVGPTQE

-1857 GVRLERATSRA
+1857 GVRVERASRV
-1868 AGEGQQPPWGAG
+1868 GPEGQQPPWGAG

-1923 SRSMGKKN
+1923 SRSIGKKN

-2004 SLKRAVKSEST
+2004 SLKRAIKSEST

-2073 ATGRMAEAR
+2073 ATARMAEAR

-2129 AAPGVGLGTPGS
+2129 AAPVVGLGTPGS
-2141 AAGDEEDDDLL
+2141 TAVDEEDDDLF
-2152 DLPSLAGDVGVGED
+2152 DLPSLAGDVGVGAD

>member
-1 MSSEQPLKSVYRSAN
+1 MSSEQPLKSVYRSAS
-16 ISLRKADLARQNG
+16 ISLRKADLARQNE
-29 DDDEELYHLN
+29 DQDEELYQLN

-63 AVELVSKLPEMDARI
+63 AVELVAKLPGTDARVC
-78 RELGGTP
+78 ELGGTP

-107 ATQLRVPGQASAAA
+107 ATKLQSGQASAAA

-126 ARAATRGALLRRSRA
+126 SRAATRGALLRRSRA
-141 NSRSNSRP
+141 NSRANSRA
-149 ASPERTRP
+149 ASPEREP
-157 APPAAPAPA
+157 QAAHAPAPA

-173 PSRHPESARVPIKD
+173 HPPRQSASTRVPVKD

-193 GSPSSAEKYGARVQG
+193 GSPSSAEKYGMRVQN

-241 AAHGVAGGL
+241 AAHGVSGGL
-250 SPSKAPRS
+250 SPTKAARGFA
-258 STEVSAAMD
+258 EMSAGSMEPA
-267 PYRTLLP
+267 RTLLP
-274 SASASVA
+274 SASVSVA
-281 AAIVSSGGS
+281 AAIVSSGGVGI
-290 ALAPPSGGFADRLES
+290 APPSGGFADRLES

-326 VTGTSFAQRLDDVE
+326 VTGTSFVQRLDDVE

-346 RRASLDKAAY
+346 RRASLDKASYA
-356 VVAPAPEPRAAS
+356 VAPEFPSRSIEPAATT
-368 SAPVTHHPVTHPSAD
+368 PGAD

-403 RAGPVMAVG
+403 VGGPTMAAG

-424 ARPSAPAEEPSPPP
+424 ARPASSLST
-438 PPPPP
+438 
-443 PPPAPAIPSSPPR
+443 PPAPAPQPLPAVAVPVGAPR

-465 PVPSTR
+465 PVPASK
-471 PSAPASEPVA
+471 PSPPAPKPVA
-481 TVPDSERKFKA
+481 TVPDSEKKFKA
-492 PGPGALAKQQ
+492 PAREEKPGRKE
-502 KKKGTSAPA
+502 KKDRSAPA
-511 TAPPAPAPEPPS
+511 PVPAPSPLPEPV
-523 PATLPPAT
+523 PPT
-531 LPPATLPPATLPA
+531 TLPA
-544 PPDDL
+544 PPEDL
-549 NAVAAAAAARAIE
+549 NVVAAAAASRAIE
-562 SSLAS
+562 SSLS
-567 SRAGSPSKGTRSGPG
+567 SSPGSLRGVSGSPAGGPG
-582 RPDAVLATM
+582 GGNAVLATM

-645 HEETNALRT
+645 HEETNSLRT
-654 SLSQLEVRL
+654 SMSQLEARV

-709 WTESAIAHYGQ
+709 WTESAIAHYGK
-720 QAWDHTQRLL
+720 QAWDHTQRVL

-740 VKHLQSQ
+740 VKHLHTQ
-747 LEESHRWQREFQRDV
+747 LEEAHRWQREFQKDV
-762 AEKFVQQESAVE
+762 AEKFVQQESVVDAV
-774 AMRRQ
+774 RRQ
-779 MIQMAAAMEDMQGE
+779 MMQMAAAMEDMQGE
-793 LAQQGGQKQSQMNV
+793 LAQQGGQKQSQMNM
-807 IMQRLGALESAP
+807 IMQRLGALESATGPRP
-819 PRHSV
+819 PGL
-824 PHPAPG
+824 PAAA
-830 EAGPAD
+830 EAGPVAPAPEP
-836 GEEKVNSTSAPDAR
+836 GASTSAPVSSDAAAR
-850 LDTIEARLSTA
+850 LEHLEARLATA

-872 ARATAPIAEAVGDI
+872 AKATTPIAQAVGDI
-886 VPEIHSLRDR
+886 VPEIHSLRER
-896 LAKMEGLD
+896 LAKMEELD
-904 YGESLNT
+904 
-911 LNDRLSA
+911 
-918 LEATGMPV
+918 
-926 AAQGTIGVEEIV
+926 
-938 PEIHSLRDRLAK
+938 
-950 MEGLNYGKSLNTLY
+950 YGKSLNDLY

-973 GMPVA
+973 GAREIPAVA
-978 AQGTIADDDRSE
+978 PQTNALAGVDTSE

-1014 EKLSEFG
+1014 EKIGEFG
-1021 MRLNRAEEVAAEA
+1021 MRLSRAEEVATEA

-1045 EATKKAVPGLRSRVA
+1045 AATKKAVPGLRARVA

-1075 RIAEL
+1075 RIADL
-1080 AETCV
+1080 AESCV
-1085 ETAAFIAATPAPTR
+1085 ETAALAAATPAPTR
-1099 GARGAPGGSV
+1099 RTLSGSV
-1109 RGSPRRVTP
+1109 RGSPRRPTP
-1118 SPRKSPVPPESHA
+1118 SPARKSPVPPESHA

-1139 QVTLHEIAL
+1139 QVTLHELAL

-1154 EDRLAVKI
+1154 EDRLAGKI
-1162 AEVEAKMFELANGGG
+1162 AEVEAKMFDLSGGAG
-1177 GEYPTNVETEFAS
+1177 GDYPMNVETEFAS

-1203 GGRTPRSPGG
+1203 RTPGLRSPRTPGG
-1213 DFGVRGEL
+1213 SSFGLRGEL

-1237 VDAIAVDN
+1237 AETMSQALVVDN
-1245 ESLGRRVA
+1245 ETLDKRVV
-1253 ELESLQQAS
+1253 ELESLQRASS
-1262 AAASAANF
+1262 AASIANF
-1270 NAHESKLAELADVVR
+1270 EAHESKISQLGDVLK
-1285 RVENLEADGETSS
+1285 RVENLEADGETAS

-1312 KEIAEIQDTKAIVSS
+1312 KEIADIQDTKAIVSS
-1327 VKSSVAAVQA
+1327 VKSSIAAVQA
-1337 KVSSLAA
+1337 KISSLAA

-1361 AELRNVPG
+1361 VELKDKAP
-1369 LVQSTTRKVSVEVD
+1369 RKIVVDVD
-1383 NLSAE
+1383 NLAAE
-1388 VADLRKHRAADAE
+1388 VADLRKHRITDAE
-1401 RMVENE
+1401 RMAEHE

-1412 AKAMASTAAYLDKEN
+1412 AKAAASTAAYLDKEN

-1466 TRIRERAE
+1466 TKIRERAE
-1474 FEAGLTP
+1474 FEVGLTP

-1491 LEESKRTRARASVT
+1491 LEESKRTRARASVA
-1505 ASWGRAEKKQ
+1505 ASWNKAEKKQ
-1515 AEGIVIDGSSL
+1515 AEGIVVDASSL
-1526 NSAAVDAVKGE
+1526 NSAAVDAMKGE
-1537 IENLQRRIEQ
+1537 IETLHRRVEE

-1567 AASANAEAASTA
+1567 SSSANAEAASTA

-1602 RRLAAV
+1602 KRLTAV
-1608 EGQGGNTGTPGTPKR
+1608 EGRGGDLGTPATPTTI
-1623 VAPRSPDSESRP
+1623 APRSSDSDSRP
-1635 RAPDSLPPPV
+1635 RAPDSLPPPA

-1652 MRGAFQGVTAEE
+1652 MRGAFRGVTAEE
-1664 AAEAAAA
+1664 AAAAAAA
-1671 LGLSSKGPAPISP
+1671 LGLSSRSPVPVSP

-1694 ARLAAQH
+1694 ARQAAQH
-1701 EAAKLGIKLGDPSIK
+1701 EAKKLGIELGDPSIR
-1716 PLEDLAASMSPRV
+1716 PLEDLAESMSP
-1729 DHSDPVALATAADRQ
+1729 HPGSDPAFLATAADRQ

-1757 REESRRLEIREDEM
+1757 REESRRLEIRESEM
-1771 RSRIEGSSD
+1771 RARIEGEMGQT
-1780 RATDAVAIAETRAA
+1780 TDAVAVAETQAA

-1799 IAMESQLLRLRK
+1799 IAMESQLQRLRK

-1820 AVAAAV
+1820 AVANAV
-1826 VRGVDEVGPAQE
+1826 SRGVDEVGPTQE

-1857 GVRLERATSRA
+1857 GVRMEQANRLTPET
-1868 AGEGQQPPWGAG
+1868 QQPPWGSG
-1880 PGLKSPGKVKAA
+1880 PGLKSPAKVKAA

-1912 PAGTVAAAVGV
+1912 PAGTVAATVGI

-1946 AVQTELGGLQKRLDA
+1946 AVQTELGGLQKRIDA
-1961 VDKRTTGAGRAEQDI
+1961 VDKRTTGAGRAEQDM

-1994 FAETRKMADD
+1994 FVDTRKAVDD

-2025 LGAAVTAA
+2025 LGAAVTAT

-2053 GLRAIDGK
+2053 GLRAVDGK
-2061 VERVKSSCRGAK
+2061 IERVKSSCRGAK
-2073 ATGRMAEAR
+2073 ATARMAEAR

-2097 GLDGVGEAL
+2097 GMEGVGEAL

-2111 FQPPKEI
+2111 FQPPRQI
-2118 KKRPTTLEALA
+2118 KKKPTLESLA
-2129 AAPGVGLGTPGS
+2129 AEPGLGLETPIS
-2141 AAGDEEDDDLL
+2141 VRDEEEDDDLFE
-2152 DLPSLAGDVGVGED
+2152 LPSLAGGARDDD
-2166 ASIAPPSPK
+2166 AMAPPSPK

-2190 DP
+2190 DL